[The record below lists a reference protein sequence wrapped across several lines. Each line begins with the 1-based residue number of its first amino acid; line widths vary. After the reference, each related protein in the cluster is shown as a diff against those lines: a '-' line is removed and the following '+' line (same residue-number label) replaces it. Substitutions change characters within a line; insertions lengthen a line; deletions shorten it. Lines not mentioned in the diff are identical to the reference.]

1 MAVTFTKEQQET
13 IDARNASILV
23 SAAAGSG
30 KTAVLVERIIQMV
43 KDPGHPV
50 DIDRLLVVTFTSAAA
65 AQMRERI
72 SQALS
77 DAVDEQPENAHL
89 TRQLTLIHHAQIT
102 TIDSFCLYLIRNHF
116 DEIGLDPDFR
126 VADEGEVRL
135 LKRDVL
141 DEMLEEYFAERVE
154 ASDDDSAAES
164 SGDDFATG
172 DGGRPSGAGKGRE
185 AEKGSETDG
194 AKAGSFQEIVE
205 YFSPQGSDRRL
216 EEQLLSLYEFA
227 MSYPWPEEWLKEHQ
241 KDYDVPEGGLDACLW
256 MEELKGYVKT
266 QLSEADQLLEQA
278 LSLCREPDGPYMY
291 LDTLLEDRER
301 VEELSRAAGFSE
313 LYESFSSL
321 SFGRISSKKDAAVS
335 QEKRERAKELRGTV
349 KELLAGLKEKYFYAS
364 AEAQEERMRA
374 CAPLV
379 KGLLELALDFC
390 RRFSEKKRERGIL
403 DFHDMEHLALSIL
416 ISREDG
422 RLSATRTARQ
432 LRESYE
438 EIMIDEYQDSNLVQ
452 EYLLLSISGEE
463 DGRYNRF
470 MVGDVKQSIYKFRL
484 ARPELFMEKFDRYRR
499 LETAG
504 ETESGG
510 TQGKAAQNGGI
521 RERRID
527 LKKNFRSRRQ
537 VTDSVNGVF
546 SCLMGKDLGGVAYDA
561 DAALYPGAVFP
572 DSVIPDAVCREGIY
586 EDGEKAEISEDG
598 KKAGASEPGQ
608 DPYRTEVLLCVPGED
623 GMEEK
628 EREAM
633 AVAGRIRELVGR
645 LPVVD
650 GETKKLRPARYSDM
664 VILLRS
670 PFGWDET
677 FKKVL
682 ESCGIPV
689 YISSRTGYFAA
700 AEVQTVLNFLRVLNN
715 PLQDIPLFGVL
726 KSPAAG
732 FSDREIALIRAKKE
746 KGRLYESLCA
756 CAQEGQEAEK
766 KTEEAELRV
775 KAQAFLALLERFRN
789 YAVYLPIHELI
800 REFLEQTGYLYTAS
814 ALPGGEQRRA
824 NLEMLLSKA
833 ESFEKTSYFGLF
845 HFIRYME
852 QVEKYD
858 IDYGEASLQDENAD
872 TVRIMSIHRS
882 KGLEFPVCFVSG
894 LGKRFNMQD
903 AAKPVIVDMDL
914 GIGLDYVDSALRV
927 KQGTLK
933 KNVMAGRLQRDSLG
947 EELRVLYVAMT
958 RAQEKLILT
967 GGLKAERA
975 EKLKEEIE
983 KAAVEKAAGQKA
995 AVRDRDGRTS
1005 GEGPDSE
1012 RLLPFFRRSGASSC
1026 LDWLLPAWKQ
1036 TGQKIELVDASRL
1049 LTGQMEKEQSRE
1061 KQLQGLKRFLETEP
1075 MGTEK
1080 KEPQRA
1086 EQEPGKKESEEKEPA
1101 EAGERGQS
1109 LESGEADAAETAARD
1124 AAARLSARLKS
1135 GYPHRNLERLYT
1147 KTTVSELKK
1156 AGMAEAAEEAYHLF
1170 EEEEVVPYLPRF
1182 VRSEDKMGGAARGSA
1197 YHKALELFPFGSWM
1211 ARKDAGRDS
1220 SEEGGMEAA
1229 GTGRGDTEKENVA
1242 RHGSPEAAENGAD
1255 RKELEALLDEMREQG
1270 RLLPEYRKAVSP
1282 WRLEAFLKSSLA
1294 ARMGRADAAGLLHKE
1309 QPFVLGIPASELGE
1323 AFPEDETVLI
1333 QGIIDIYFEEDG
1345 ELVVADYKTDAVT
1358 QAEELVNRYRVQ
1370 LDYYARALEQLTRK
1384 RVKEKIIY
1392 SFALQREIVL

>member
-1 MAVTFTKEQQET
+1 MPVTFTKEQQET

-43 KDPGHPV
+43 KDPVHPV

-141 DEMLEEYFAERVE
+141 DEMLEEYFARG
-154 ASDDDSAAES
+154 AES
-164 SGDDFATG
+164 SGEDSATG
-172 DGGRPSGAGKGRE
+172 DGSRPSEAEEGRE
-185 AEKGSETDG
+185 TGKGSETDG
-194 AKAGSFQEIVE
+194 SCAGSFQEIVE
-205 YFSPQGSDRRL
+205 YFSPQGNDKRL

-227 MSYPWPEEWLKEHQ
+227 MSYPWPEEWLQEHQ
-241 KDYDVPEGGLDACLW
+241 KDYDVPEGGLDACPW
-256 MEELKGYVKT
+256 VEELKSYVKM
-266 QLSEADQLLEQA
+266 QLSEAEQLLEQA

-291 LDTLLEDRER
+291 LDTLLEDQER
-301 VEELSRAAGFSE
+301 VAELSRAEGFSE
-313 LYESFSSL
+313 LYEGFSSL
-321 SFGRISSKKDAAVS
+321 SFGRISAKKDAAVS

-349 KELLAGLKEKYFYAS
+349 KDLLTGLKEKYFYAS

-374 CAPLV
+374 CAPFV
-379 KGLLELALDFC
+379 KELLELTLDFC

-403 DFHDMEHLALSIL
+403 DFHDMEHLALQIL
-416 ISREDG
+416 ICREDG
-422 RLSATRTARQ
+422 KLSATRTARQ
-432 LRESYE
+432 LRETYE

-499 LETAG
+499 LETA
-504 ETESGG
+504 EEPG
-510 TQGKAAQNGGI
+510 TAEKSAAQGKTAQVGSVC
-521 RERRID
+521 ERRID

-537 VTDSVNGVF
+537 VTDSVNEVF

-572 DSVIPDAVCREGIY
+572 DPC
-586 EDGEKAEISEDG
+586 
-598 KKAGASEPGQ
+598 GAAQ

-650 GETKKLRPARYSDM
+650 SETKQLRSARYSDM

-670 PFGWDET
+670 PSGWDET

-682 ESCGIPV
+682 ETCGIPV

-700 AEVQTVLNFLRVLNN
+700 TEVQTVLNFLRVLNN

-756 CAQEGQEAEK
+756 CAQEGQEAGK
-766 KTEEAELRV
+766 KTEEAELCA
-775 KAQAFLALLERFRN
+775 KAQAFLTLLERFRN

-903 AAKPVIVDMDL
+903 IAKPVIVDMDL
-914 GIGLDYVDSALRV
+914 GIGLDYVDSVLRMRR
-927 KQGTLK
+927 GTLK
-933 KNVMAGRLQRDSLG
+933 KNVMAGKLQRDSLG

-975 EKLKEEIE
+975 EKLKEEME
-983 KAAVEKAAGQKA
+983 KAAVREK
-995 AVRDRDGRTS
+995 DDGTLT
-1005 GEGPDSE
+1005 EGADTE
-1012 RLLPFFRRSGASSC
+1012 RLLPFFRRSGASSY
-1026 LDWLLPAWKQ
+1026 LDWLLPAWQQ
-1036 TGQKIELVDASRL
+1036 TGQRMELVDASRL
-1049 LTGQMEKEQSRE
+1049 LAGQMEKEQSRE
-1061 KQLQGLKRFLETEP
+1061 QQLQGLKQFLETEP
-1075 MGTEK
+1075 AG
-1080 KEPQRA
+1080 
-1086 EQEPGKKESEEKEPA
+1086 
-1101 EAGERGQS
+1101 AGEI
-1109 LESGEADAAETAARD
+1109 EETAAQD
-1124 AAARLSARLKS
+1124 AAARLSVRLKS

-1182 VRSEDKMGGAARGSA
+1182 VRSEDKLGGAARGSA

-1211 ARKDAGRDS
+1211 ARKDAGR
-1220 SEEGGMEAA
+1220 A
-1229 GTGRGDTEKENVA
+1229 GSGKENAGKDRV
-1242 RHGSPEAAENGAD
+1242 SESAENGAD
-1255 RKELEALLDEMREQG
+1255 RKALEALLDEMREQG
-1270 RLLPEYRKAVSP
+1270 RLLPEYREAVSP
-1282 WRLEAFLKSSLA
+1282 WRLEAFLKSALA

-1323 AFPEDETVLI
+1323 DFPGEETVLI
-1333 QGIIDIYFEEDG
+1333 QGIIDVYFEEDG

-1392 SFALQREIVL
+1392 SFALQKEILL

>member
-43 KDPGHPV
+43 KDPVHPV

-77 DAVDEQPENAHL
+77 DAVDEHPENAHL

-141 DEMLEEYFAERVE
+141 DEMLEEYFARG
-154 ASDDDSAAES
+154 AES
-164 SGDDFATG
+164 SGEDSAAG
-172 DGGRPSGAGKGRE
+172 DGSRPSEAEEGRE
-185 AEKGSETDG
+185 TGKGSETDG
-194 AKAGSFQEIVE
+194 SCAGSFQEIVE
-205 YFSPQGSDRRL
+205 YFSPQGNDKRL

-227 MSYPWPEEWLKEHQ
+227 MSYPWPEEWLQEHQ
-241 KDYDVPEGGLDACLW
+241 KDYDVPGGGLDACPW
-256 MEELKGYVKT
+256 VEELKSYVKT
-266 QLSEADQLLEQA
+266 QLSEAAQLLEQA

-291 LDTLLEDRER
+291 LDTLLEDQER
-301 VEELSRAAGFSE
+301 VEELSHAENFSE
-313 LYESFSSL
+313 LYEGFSSL
-321 SFGRISSKKDAAVS
+321 SFGRISSKKDVAVS

-349 KELLAGLKEKYFYAS
+349 KDLLTGLKEKYFYAS

-374 CAPLV
+374 CAPFV
-379 KGLLELALDFC
+379 KELLELTLDFC
-390 RRFSEKKRERGIL
+390 HRFSEKKRERGIL
-403 DFHDMEHLALSIL
+403 DFHDMEHLALQIL

-422 RLSATRTARQ
+422 KLSATRTARQ
-432 LRESYE
+432 LRETYE

-499 LETAG
+499 LETA
-504 ETESGG
+504 EEPG
-510 TQGKAAQNGGI
+510 TAENGAAQGKTAQSGSVC
-521 RERRID
+521 ERRID

-537 VTDSVNGVF
+537 VTDSVNEVF

-572 DSVIPDAVCREGIY
+572 DLEM
-586 EDGEKAEISEDG
+586 E
-598 KKAGASEPGQ
+598 

-650 GETKKLRPARYSDM
+650 SETKQLRPARYSDM

-670 PFGWDET
+670 PSGWDET

-682 ESCGIPV
+682 ETCGIPV

-700 AEVQTVLNFLRVLNN
+700 TEVQTVLNFLRVLNN

-756 CAQEGQEAEK
+756 CAQEGQEAGK
-766 KTEEAELRV
+766 KTEEAELCA
-775 KAQAFLALLERFRN
+775 KAQAFLTLLERFRN

-903 AAKPVIVDMDL
+903 IAKPVIVDMDL
-914 GIGLDYVDSALRV
+914 GIGLDYVDSVLRM
-927 KQGTLK
+927 KRGTLK
-933 KNVMAGRLQRDSLG
+933 KNVMAGKLQRDSLG

-975 EKLKEEIE
+975 EKLKEEME
-983 KAAVEKAAGQKA
+983 KAAVREK
-995 AVRDRDGRTS
+995 DDGTLT
-1005 GEGPDSE
+1005 EGADTE
-1012 RLLPFFRRSGASSC
+1012 RLLPFFRRSGASSY
-1026 LDWLLPAWKQ
+1026 LDWLLPAWQQ
-1036 TGQKIELVDASRL
+1036 TGQRMELVDASRL
-1049 LTGQMEKEQSRE
+1049 LAGQMEKEQSRE
-1061 KQLQGLKRFLETEP
+1061 QQLEGLKQFLETEP
-1075 MGTEK
+1075 AG
-1080 KEPQRA
+1080 
-1086 EQEPGKKESEEKEPA
+1086 
-1101 EAGERGQS
+1101 AGET
-1109 LESGEADAAETAARD
+1109 EETAAQDAVARD

-1182 VRSEDKMGGAARGSA
+1182 VRSEDKLGGAARGSA

-1211 ARKDAGRDS
+1211 ARKDAGRGGLA
-1220 SEEGGMEAA
+1220 EGGPERA
-1229 GTGRGDTEKENVA
+1229 GSGKENAGKDRV
-1242 RHGSPEAAENGAD
+1242 SESAENGAD
-1255 RKELEALLDEMREQG
+1255 RKALEALLDEMREQG
-1270 RLLPEYRKAVSP
+1270 RLLPEYREAVSP
-1282 WRLEAFLKSSLA
+1282 WRLEAFLKSALA

-1323 AFPEDETVLI
+1323 DFPGEETVLI
-1333 QGIIDIYFEEDG
+1333 QGIIDVYFEEDG

-1392 SFALQREIVL
+1392 SFALQKEILL

>member
-1 MAVTFTKEQQET
+1 MPVTFTKEQQET

-43 KDPGHPV
+43 KDPVHPV

-77 DAVDEQPENAHL
+77 DAVDEHPENAHL

-141 DEMLEEYFAERVE
+141 DEMLEEYFARG
-154 ASDDDSAAES
+154 AES
-164 SGDDFATG
+164 SGEDSATG
-172 DGGRPSGAGKGRE
+172 DGSRPSEAEEGRE
-185 AEKGSETDG
+185 TGKGSETDG
-194 AKAGSFQEIVE
+194 SCAGSFQEIVE
-205 YFSPQGSDRRL
+205 YFSPQGNDKRL

-227 MSYPWPEEWLKEHQ
+227 MSYPWPEEWLQEHQ
-241 KDYDVPEGGLDACLW
+241 KDYDVPEGGLDACPW
-256 MEELKGYVKT
+256 VEELKSYVKM
-266 QLSEADQLLEQA
+266 QLSEAEQLLEQA

-291 LDTLLEDRER
+291 LDTLLEDQER
-301 VEELSRAAGFSE
+301 VAELSRAEGFSE
-313 LYESFSSL
+313 LYEGFSSL
-321 SFGRISSKKDAAVS
+321 SFGRISAKKDAAVS

-349 KELLAGLKEKYFYAS
+349 KDLLTGLKEKYFYAS

-374 CAPLV
+374 CAPFV
-379 KGLLELALDFC
+379 KELLELTLDFC

-403 DFHDMEHLALSIL
+403 DFHDMEHLALQIL
-416 ISREDG
+416 ICREDG
-422 RLSATRTARQ
+422 KLSATRTARQ
-432 LRESYE
+432 LRETYE

-499 LETAG
+499 LETA
-504 ETESGG
+504 EEPG
-510 TQGKAAQNGGI
+510 TAEKSTAQGKTAQTGPVC
-521 RERRID
+521 ERRID

-537 VTDSVNGVF
+537 VTDSVNEVF

-572 DSVIPDAVCREGIY
+572 DPC
-586 EDGEKAEISEDG
+586 
-598 KKAGASEPGQ
+598 GAAQ

-650 GETKKLRPARYSDM
+650 SETKQLRSARYSDM

-670 PFGWDET
+670 PSGWDET

-682 ESCGIPV
+682 ETCGIPV

-700 AEVQTVLNFLRVLNN
+700 TEVQTVLNFLRVLNN

-756 CAQEGQEAEK
+756 CAQEGQEAGK
-766 KTEEAELRV
+766 KTEEAELCA
-775 KAQAFLALLERFRN
+775 KAQAFLTLLERFRN

-903 AAKPVIVDMDL
+903 IAKPVIVDMDL
-914 GIGLDYVDSALRV
+914 GIGLDYVDSVLRMRR
-927 KQGTLK
+927 GTLK
-933 KNVMAGRLQRDSLG
+933 KNVMAGKLQRDSLG

-975 EKLKEEIE
+975 EKLKEEME
-983 KAAVEKAAGQKA
+983 KAAVREK
-995 AVRDRDGRTS
+995 DDGTLT
-1005 GEGPDSE
+1005 EGADTE
-1012 RLLPFFRRSGASSC
+1012 RLLPFFRRSGASSY
-1026 LDWLLPAWKQ
+1026 LDWLLPAWQQ
-1036 TGQKIELVDASRL
+1036 TGQRMELVDASRL
-1049 LTGQMEKEQSRE
+1049 LAGQMEKEQSRE
-1061 KQLQGLKRFLETEP
+1061 QQLQGLKQFLETEP
-1075 MGTEK
+1075 AG
-1080 KEPQRA
+1080 
-1086 EQEPGKKESEEKEPA
+1086 
-1101 EAGERGQS
+1101 AGEI
-1109 LESGEADAAETAARD
+1109 EETAAQD
-1124 AAARLSARLKS
+1124 AAARLSVRLKS

-1182 VRSEDKMGGAARGSA
+1182 VRSEDKLGGAARGSA

-1211 ARKDAGRDS
+1211 ARKDAGR
-1220 SEEGGMEAA
+1220 A
-1229 GTGRGDTEKENVA
+1229 GSGKENAGKDRV
-1242 RHGSPEAAENGAD
+1242 SESAENGAD
-1255 RKELEALLDEMREQG
+1255 RKALEALLDEMREQG
-1270 RLLPEYRKAVSP
+1270 RLLPEYREAVSP
-1282 WRLEAFLKSSLA
+1282 WRLEAFLKSALA

-1323 AFPEDETVLI
+1323 DFPGEETVLI
-1333 QGIIDIYFEEDG
+1333 QGIIDVYFEEDG

-1392 SFALQREIVL
+1392 SFALQKEILL

>member
-1 MAVTFTKEQQET
+1 MNE
-13 IDARNASILV
+13 
-23 SAAAGSG
+23 
-30 KTAVLVERIIQMV
+30 
-43 KDPGHPV
+43 
-50 DIDRLLVVTFTSAAA
+50 
-65 AQMRERI
+65 
-72 SQALS
+72 
-77 DAVDEQPENAHL
+77 
-89 TRQLTLIHHAQIT
+89 
-102 TIDSFCLYLIRNHF
+102 
-116 DEIGLDPDFR
+116 
-126 VADEGEVRL
+126 
-135 LKRDVL
+135 
-141 DEMLEEYFAERVE
+141 
-154 ASDDDSAAES
+154 
-164 SGDDFATG
+164 
-172 DGGRPSGAGKGRE
+172 
-185 AEKGSETDG
+185 
-194 AKAGSFQEIVE
+194 
-205 YFSPQGSDRRL
+205 
-216 EEQLLSLYEFA
+216 
-227 MSYPWPEEWLKEHQ
+227 
-241 KDYDVPEGGLDACLW
+241 
-256 MEELKGYVKT
+256 
-266 QLSEADQLLEQA
+266 
-278 LSLCREPDGPYMY
+278 
-291 LDTLLEDRER
+291 
-301 VEELSRAAGFSE
+301 
-313 LYESFSSL
+313 
-321 SFGRISSKKDAAVS
+321 
-335 QEKRERAKELRGTV
+335 
-349 KELLAGLKEKYFYAS
+349 
-364 AEAQEERMRA
+364 
-374 CAPLV
+374 
-379 KGLLELALDFC
+379 
-390 RRFSEKKRERGIL
+390 
-403 DFHDMEHLALSIL
+403 
-416 ISREDG
+416 
-422 RLSATRTARQ
+422 
-432 LRESYE
+432 
-438 EIMIDEYQDSNLVQ
+438 
-452 EYLLLSISGEE
+452 
-463 DGRYNRF
+463 
-470 MVGDVKQSIYKFRL
+470 
-484 ARPELFMEKFDRYRR
+484 
-499 LETAG
+499 
-504 ETESGG
+504 
-510 TQGKAAQNGGI
+510 
-521 RERRID
+521 
-527 LKKNFRSRRQ
+527 
-537 VTDSVNGVF
+537 VF

-572 DSVIPDAVCREGIY
+572 DPC
-586 EDGEKAEISEDG
+586 
-598 KKAGASEPGQ
+598 GAAQ

-650 GETKKLRPARYSDM
+650 SETKQLRPARYSDM

-670 PFGWDET
+670 PSGWDET

-682 ESCGIPV
+682 ETCGIPV

-700 AEVQTVLNFLRVLNN
+700 TEVQTVLNFLRVLNN

-756 CAQEGQEAEK
+756 CVQEGQETGK
-766 KTEEAELRV
+766 KTEEAELRA

-903 AAKPVIVDMDL
+903 IAKPVIVDMDL
-914 GIGLDYVDSALRV
+914 GIGLDYVDSVLRM
-927 KQGTLK
+927 KRGTLK
-933 KNVMAGRLQRDSLG
+933 KNVMAGKLQRDSLG

-975 EKLKEEIE
+975 EKLKEEME
-983 KAAVEKAAGQKA
+983 KAAVREK
-995 AVRDRDGRTS
+995 DDGTLT
-1005 GEGPDSE
+1005 EGADTE
-1012 RLLPFFRRSGASSC
+1012 RLLPFFRRSGASSY
-1026 LDWLLPAWKQ
+1026 LDWLLPAWQQ
-1036 TGQKIELVDASRL
+1036 TGQRMELVDASRL
-1049 LTGQMEKEQSRE
+1049 LAGQMEKEQSRE
-1061 KQLQGLKRFLETEP
+1061 QQLEGLKQFLETEP
-1075 MGTEK
+1075 AG
-1080 KEPQRA
+1080 
-1086 EQEPGKKESEEKEPA
+1086 
-1101 EAGERGQS
+1101 AGETEETAAQ
-1109 LESGEADAAETAARD
+1109 DAAARD

-1182 VRSEDKMGGAARGSA
+1182 VRSEDKLGGAARGSA

-1211 ARKDAGRDS
+1211 ARKDAGRGGLA
-1220 SEEGGMEAA
+1220 EGGPERA
-1229 GTGRGDTEKENVA
+1229 GSGKENAGKDRV
-1242 RHGSPEAAENGAD
+1242 SESAENGAD
-1255 RKELEALLDEMREQG
+1255 RKALEALLDEMREQG
-1270 RLLPEYRKAVSP
+1270 RLLPEYREAVSP
-1282 WRLEAFLKSSLA
+1282 WRLEAFLKSALA

-1323 AFPEDETVLI
+1323 DFPGEETVLI
-1333 QGIIDIYFEEDG
+1333 QGIIDVYFEEDG

-1392 SFALQREIVL
+1392 SFALQKEILL

>member
-43 KDPGHPV
+43 KDPVHPV

-77 DAVDEQPENAHL
+77 DAVDEHPKNAHL

-141 DEMLEEYFAERVE
+141 DEMLEEYFARG
-154 ASDDDSAAES
+154 AES
-164 SGDDFATG
+164 SGEDSAAG
-172 DGGRPSGAGKGRE
+172 DGSRPSEAEEGRE
-185 AEKGSETDG
+185 TGKGSETDG
-194 AKAGSFQEIVE
+194 SCAGSFQEIVE
-205 YFSPQGSDRRL
+205 YFSPQGNDKRL

-227 MSYPWPEEWLKEHQ
+227 MSYPWPEEWLQEHQ
-241 KDYDVPEGGLDACLW
+241 KDYDVPGGGLDACPW
-256 MEELKGYVKT
+256 VEELKSYVKT
-266 QLSEADQLLEQA
+266 QLSEAAQLLEQA

-291 LDTLLEDRER
+291 LDTLLEDQER
-301 VEELSRAAGFSE
+301 VEELSHAENFSE
-313 LYESFSSL
+313 LYEGFSSL
-321 SFGRISSKKDAAVS
+321 SFGRISSKKDVAVS

-349 KELLAGLKEKYFYAS
+349 KDLFTGLKEKYFYAS

-374 CAPLV
+374 CAPFV
-379 KGLLELALDFC
+379 KELLELTLDFC
-390 RRFSEKKRERGIL
+390 HRFSEKKRERGIL
-403 DFHDMEHLALSIL
+403 DFHDMEHLALQIL

-422 RLSATRTARQ
+422 KLSATRTARQ
-432 LRESYE
+432 LRETYE

-499 LETAG
+499 LETA
-504 ETESGG
+504 EEPG
-510 TQGKAAQNGGI
+510 TAENGAAQGKTAQSGSVC
-521 RERRID
+521 ERRID

-537 VTDSVNGVF
+537 VTDSVNEVF

-572 DSVIPDAVCREGIY
+572 DPEM
-586 EDGEKAEISEDG
+586 E
-598 KKAGASEPGQ
+598 

-650 GETKKLRPARYSDM
+650 SETKQLRPARYSDM

-670 PFGWDET
+670 PSGWDET

-682 ESCGIPV
+682 ETCGIPV

-700 AEVQTVLNFLRVLNN
+700 TEVQTVLNFLRVLNN

-756 CAQEGQEAEK
+756 CAQEGQEAGK
-766 KTEEAELRV
+766 KTEEAELCA
-775 KAQAFLALLERFRN
+775 KAQAFLTLLERFRN

-903 AAKPVIVDMDL
+903 IAKPVIVDMDL
-914 GIGLDYVDSALRV
+914 GIGLDYVDSVLRM
-927 KQGTLK
+927 KRGTLK
-933 KNVMAGRLQRDSLG
+933 KNVMAGKLQRDSLG

-975 EKLKEEIE
+975 EKLKEEME
-983 KAAVEKAAGQKA
+983 KAAVREK
-995 AVRDRDGRTS
+995 DDGTLT
-1005 GEGPDSE
+1005 EGADTE
-1012 RLLPFFRRSGASSC
+1012 RLLPFFRRSGASSY
-1026 LDWLLPAWKQ
+1026 LDWLLPAWQQ
-1036 TGQKIELVDASRL
+1036 TGQRMELVDASRL
-1049 LTGQMEKEQSRE
+1049 LAGQMEKEQSRE
-1061 KQLQGLKRFLETEP
+1061 QQLEGLKQFLETEP
-1075 MGTEK
+1075 AG
-1080 KEPQRA
+1080 
-1086 EQEPGKKESEEKEPA
+1086 
-1101 EAGERGQS
+1101 AGET
-1109 LESGEADAAETAARD
+1109 EETAAQDAVARD

-1182 VRSEDKMGGAARGSA
+1182 VRSEDKLGGAARGSA

-1211 ARKDAGRDS
+1211 ARKDAGRGGLA
-1220 SEEGGMEAA
+1220 EGGPERA
-1229 GTGRGDTEKENVA
+1229 GSGKENAGKDRV
-1242 RHGSPEAAENGAD
+1242 SESAENGAD
-1255 RKELEALLDEMREQG
+1255 RKALEALLDEMREQG
-1270 RLLPEYRKAVSP
+1270 RLLPEYREAVSP
-1282 WRLEAFLKSSLA
+1282 WRLEAFLKSALA

-1323 AFPEDETVLI
+1323 DFPGEETVLI
-1333 QGIIDIYFEEDG
+1333 QGIIDVYFEEDG

-1392 SFALQREIVL
+1392 SFALQKEILL

>member
-43 KDPGHPV
+43 KDPVHPV

-77 DAVDEQPENAHL
+77 DAVDEHPENAHL

-141 DEMLEEYFAERVE
+141 DEMLEEYFARG
-154 ASDDDSAAES
+154 AES
-164 SGDDFATG
+164 SGEDSATG
-172 DGGRPSGAGKGRE
+172 DGSRPSEAEDGRE
-185 AEKGSETDG
+185 TGKGSETD
-194 AKAGSFQEIVE
+194 GSFQEIVE
-205 YFSPQGSDRRL
+205 YFSPQGNDKRL

-227 MSYPWPEEWLKEHQ
+227 MSYPWPEEWLQEHQ
-241 KDYDVPEGGLDACLW
+241 KDYDVREGGLDACPW
-256 MEELKGYVKT
+256 VEELKSYVKM
-266 QLSEADQLLEQA
+266 QLSEAAQLLEQA

-291 LDTLLEDRER
+291 LDTLLENQER
-301 VEELSRAAGFSE
+301 VEKLSRAEDFSA
-313 LYESFSSL
+313 LYEGFSSL

-335 QEKRERAKELRGTV
+335 QVKREQAKELRGTV
-349 KELLAGLKEKYFYAS
+349 KDLLTGLKEKYFYAS

-374 CAPLV
+374 CAPFV
-379 KGLLELALDFC
+379 KELLELALDFC

-403 DFHDMEHLALSIL
+403 DFHDMEHLALQIL

-422 RLSATRTARQ
+422 KLSATRTARQ
-432 LRESYE
+432 LRETYE

-484 ARPELFMEKFDRYRR
+484 ARPELFMEKFDRYWR
-499 LETAG
+499 LETAEPG
-504 ETESGG
+504 EAESGE
-510 TQGKAAQNGGI
+510 AAGNGEI

-537 VTDSVNGVF
+537 VTDSVNEVF

-572 DSVIPDAVCREGIY
+572 DPCSAV
-586 EDGEKAEISEDG
+586 
-598 KKAGASEPGQ
+598 Q

-650 GETKKLRPARYSDM
+650 SETKQLRPARYSDM

-670 PFGWDET
+670 PSGWDET

-682 ESCGIPV
+682 ETCGIPV

-700 AEVQTVLNFLRVLNN
+700 TEVQTVLNFLRVLNN

-756 CAQEGQEAEK
+756 CAQEGQEAGK
-766 KTEEAELRV
+766 KTEEAELCA
-775 KAQAFLALLERFRN
+775 KAQAFLTLLERFRN

-903 AAKPVIVDMDL
+903 IAKPVIVDMDL
-914 GIGLDYVDSALRV
+914 GIGLDYVDSVLRM
-927 KQGTLK
+927 KRGTLK
-933 KNVMAGRLQRDSLG
+933 KNVMAGKLQRDSLG

-975 EKLKEEIE
+975 EKLKEEME
-983 KAAVEKAAGQKA
+983 KAAVREK
-995 AVRDRDGRTS
+995 DDGTLA
-1005 GEGPDSE
+1005 EGADTE
-1012 RLLPFFRRSGASSC
+1012 RLLPFFRRSGSSSY
-1026 LDWLLPAWKQ
+1026 LDWLLPAWQQ
-1036 TGQKIELVDASRL
+1036 TGQRMELVDASRL
-1049 LTGQMEKEQSRE
+1049 LAGQMEKEQSRE
-1061 KQLQGLKRFLETEP
+1061 QQLQGLKQFLETEP
-1075 MGTEK
+1075 AG
-1080 KEPQRA
+1080 
-1086 EQEPGKKESEEKEPA
+1086 
-1101 EAGERGQS
+1101 AGETEETAAQ
-1109 LESGEADAAETAARD
+1109 DAAARD

-1182 VRSEDKMGGAARGSA
+1182 VRSEDKLGGAARGSA

-1211 ARKDAGRDS
+1211 ARKDAGR
-1220 SEEGGMEAA
+1220 A
-1229 GTGRGDTEKENVA
+1229 GSGKENAGKDRV
-1242 RHGSPEAAENGAD
+1242 SESAENGAD
-1255 RKELEALLDEMREQG
+1255 RKALEALLDEMREQG
-1270 RLLPEYRKAVSP
+1270 RLLPEYREAVSP
-1282 WRLEAFLKSSLA
+1282 WRLEAFLKSALA

-1323 AFPEDETVLI
+1323 DFPGEETVLI
-1333 QGIIDIYFEEDG
+1333 QGIIDVYFEEDG

-1392 SFALQREIVL
+1392 SFALQKEILL

>member
-1 MAVTFTKEQQET
+1 MPVTFTKEQQET

-43 KDPGHPV
+43 KDPVHPV

-77 DAVDEQPENAHL
+77 DAVDEHPENAHL

-141 DEMLEEYFAERVE
+141 DEMLEEYFARG
-154 ASDDDSAAES
+154 AES
-164 SGDDFATG
+164 SGEDSATG
-172 DGGRPSGAGKGRE
+172 DGSRPSEAEEGRE
-185 AEKGSETDG
+185 TGKGSETDG
-194 AKAGSFQEIVE
+194 SCAGSFQEIVE
-205 YFSPQGSDRRL
+205 YFSPQGNDKRL

-227 MSYPWPEEWLKEHQ
+227 MSYPWPEEWLQEHQ
-241 KDYDVPEGGLDACLW
+241 KDYDVPEGGLDACPW
-256 MEELKGYVKT
+256 VEELKSYVKM
-266 QLSEADQLLEQA
+266 QLSEAEQLLEQA

-291 LDTLLEDRER
+291 LDTLLEDQER
-301 VEELSRAAGFSE
+301 VAELSRAEGFSE
-313 LYESFSSL
+313 LYEGFSSL
-321 SFGRISSKKDAAVS
+321 SFGRISAKKDAAVS

-349 KELLAGLKEKYFYAS
+349 KDLLTGLKEKYFYAS

-374 CAPLV
+374 CAPFV
-379 KGLLELALDFC
+379 KELLELTLDFC

-403 DFHDMEHLALSIL
+403 DFHDMEHLALQIL
-416 ISREDG
+416 ICREDG
-422 RLSATRTARQ
+422 KLSATRTARQ
-432 LRESYE
+432 LRETYE

-499 LETAG
+499 LETA
-504 ETESGG
+504 EEPG
-510 TQGKAAQNGGI
+510 TAEKSAAQGKTAQVGSVC
-521 RERRID
+521 ERRID

-537 VTDSVNGVF
+537 VTDSVNEVF

-572 DSVIPDAVCREGIY
+572 DPC
-586 EDGEKAEISEDG
+586 
-598 KKAGASEPGQ
+598 GAAQ

-650 GETKKLRPARYSDM
+650 SETKQLRSARYSDM

-670 PFGWDET
+670 PSGWDET

-682 ESCGIPV
+682 ETCGIPV

-700 AEVQTVLNFLRVLNN
+700 TEVQTVLNFLRVLNN

-756 CAQEGQEAEK
+756 CAQEGQEAGK
-766 KTEEAELRV
+766 KTEEAELCA
-775 KAQAFLALLERFRN
+775 KAQAFLTLLERFRN

-903 AAKPVIVDMDL
+903 IAKPVIVDMDL
-914 GIGLDYVDSALRV
+914 GIGLDYVDSVLRMRR
-927 KQGTLK
+927 GTLK
-933 KNVMAGRLQRDSLG
+933 KNVMAGKLQRDSLG

-975 EKLKEEIE
+975 EKLKEEME
-983 KAAVEKAAGQKA
+983 KAAVREK
-995 AVRDRDGRTS
+995 DDGTLT
-1005 GEGPDSE
+1005 EGADTE
-1012 RLLPFFRRSGASSC
+1012 RLLPFFRRSGASSY
-1026 LDWLLPAWKQ
+1026 LDWLLPAWQQ
-1036 TGQKIELVDASRL
+1036 TGQRMELVDASRL
-1049 LTGQMEKEQSRE
+1049 LAGQMEKEQSRE
-1061 KQLQGLKRFLETEP
+1061 QQLQGLKQFLETEP
-1075 MGTEK
+1075 AG
-1080 KEPQRA
+1080 
-1086 EQEPGKKESEEKEPA
+1086 
-1101 EAGERGQS
+1101 AGEI
-1109 LESGEADAAETAARD
+1109 EETAAQD
-1124 AAARLSARLKS
+1124 AAARLSVRLKS

-1182 VRSEDKMGGAARGSA
+1182 VRSEDKLGGAARGSA

-1211 ARKDAGRDS
+1211 ARKDAGR
-1220 SEEGGMEAA
+1220 A
-1229 GTGRGDTEKENVA
+1229 GSGKENAGKDRV
-1242 RHGSPEAAENGAD
+1242 SESAENGAD
-1255 RKELEALLDEMREQG
+1255 RKALEALLDEMREQG
-1270 RLLPEYRKAVSP
+1270 RLLPEYREAVSP
-1282 WRLEAFLKSSLA
+1282 WRLEAFLKSALA

-1323 AFPEDETVLI
+1323 DFPGEETVLI
-1333 QGIIDIYFEEDG
+1333 QGIIDVYFEEDG

-1392 SFALQREIVL
+1392 SFALQKEILL

>member
-1 MAVTFTKEQQET
+1 MPVTFTKEQQET

-43 KDPGHPV
+43 KDPVHPV

-77 DAVDEQPENAHL
+77 DAVDEHPENAHL

-141 DEMLEEYFAERVE
+141 DEMLEEYFARG
-154 ASDDDSAAES
+154 AES
-164 SGDDFATG
+164 SGEDSATG
-172 DGGRPSGAGKGRE
+172 DGSRPSEAEEGRE
-185 AEKGSETDG
+185 TGKGSETDG
-194 AKAGSFQEIVE
+194 SCAGSFQEIVE
-205 YFSPQGSDRRL
+205 YFSPQGNDKRL

-227 MSYPWPEEWLKEHQ
+227 MSYPWPEEWLQEHQ
-241 KDYDVPEGGLDACLW
+241 KDYDVPEGGLDACPW
-256 MEELKGYVKT
+256 VEELKSYVKM
-266 QLSEADQLLEQA
+266 QLSEAEQLLEQA

-291 LDTLLEDRER
+291 LDTLLEDQER
-301 VEELSRAAGFSE
+301 VAELSRAEGFSE
-313 LYESFSSL
+313 LYEGFSSL
-321 SFGRISSKKDAAVS
+321 SFGRISAKKDAAVS

-349 KELLAGLKEKYFYAS
+349 KDLLTGLKEKYFYAS

-374 CAPLV
+374 CAPFV
-379 KGLLELALDFC
+379 KELLELTLDFC
-390 RRFSEKKRERGIL
+390 HRFSEKKRERGIL
-403 DFHDMEHLALSIL
+403 DFHDMEHLALQIL
-416 ISREDG
+416 ICREDG
-422 RLSATRTARQ
+422 KLSATRTARQ
-432 LRESYE
+432 LRETYE

-499 LETAG
+499 LETA
-504 ETESGG
+504 EKPG
-510 TQGKAAQNGGI
+510 TAEKSAAQGKTAQVGSVC
-521 RERRID
+521 ERRID

-537 VTDSVNGVF
+537 VTDSVNEVF

-572 DSVIPDAVCREGIY
+572 DPCSAV
-586 EDGEKAEISEDG
+586 
-598 KKAGASEPGQ
+598 Q

-633 AVAGRIRELVGR
+633 AVAGRIRELEGR

-650 GETKKLRPARYSDM
+650 SETKQLRPARYSDM

-670 PFGWDET
+670 PSGWDET

-682 ESCGIPV
+682 ETCGIPV

-700 AEVQTVLNFLRVLNN
+700 TEVQTVLNFLRVLNN

-756 CAQEGQEAEK
+756 CVQEGQETGK
-766 KTEEAELRV
+766 KTEEAELRA

-858 IDYGEASLQDENAD
+858 VDYGEASLQDENAD

-903 AAKPVIVDMDL
+903 IAKPVIVDMDL
-914 GIGLDYVDSALRV
+914 GIGLDYVDSVLRM
-927 KQGTLK
+927 KRGTLK
-933 KNVMAGRLQRDSLG
+933 KNVMAGKLQRDSLG

-975 EKLKEEIE
+975 EKLKEEME
-983 KAAVEKAAGQKA
+983 KAAVREK
-995 AVRDRDGRTS
+995 DDGTLA
-1005 GEGPDSE
+1005 EGADTE
-1012 RLLPFFRRSGASSC
+1012 RLLPFFRRSGSSSY
-1026 LDWLLPAWKQ
+1026 LDWLLPAWQQ
-1036 TGQKIELVDASRL
+1036 TGQRMELVDASRL
-1049 LTGQMEKEQSRE
+1049 LAGQMEKEQSRE
-1061 KQLQGLKRFLETEP
+1061 QQLEGLKQFLETEP
-1075 MGTEK
+1075 AG
-1080 KEPQRA
+1080 
-1086 EQEPGKKESEEKEPA
+1086 
-1101 EAGERGQS
+1101 AGEIEETAAQ
-1109 LESGEADAAETAARD
+1109 DAAARD

-1182 VRSEDKMGGAARGSA
+1182 VRSEDKLGGAARGSA

-1211 ARKDAGRDS
+1211 ARKDAGR
-1220 SEEGGMEAA
+1220 A
-1229 GTGRGDTEKENVA
+1229 GSGKENAGKDRV
-1242 RHGSPEAAENGAD
+1242 SESAENGAD
-1255 RKELEALLDEMREQG
+1255 RKALEALLDEMREQG
-1270 RLLPEYRKAVSP
+1270 RLLPEYREAVSP
-1282 WRLEAFLKSSLA
+1282 WRLEAFLKSALA

-1323 AFPEDETVLI
+1323 DFPGEETVLI
-1333 QGIIDIYFEEDG
+1333 QGIIDVYFEEDG

-1392 SFALQREIVL
+1392 SFALQKEILL

>member
-43 KDPGHPV
+43 KDPVHPV

-77 DAVDEQPENAHL
+77 DAVDEHPENAHL

-141 DEMLEEYFAERVE
+141 DEMLEEYFARG
-154 ASDDDSAAES
+154 AES
-164 SGDDFATG
+164 SGEDSAAG
-172 DGGRPSGAGKGRE
+172 DGSRPSEAEEGRE
-185 AEKGSETDG
+185 TGKGSETDG
-194 AKAGSFQEIVE
+194 SCAGSFQEIVE
-205 YFSPQGSDRRL
+205 YFSPQGNDKRL

-227 MSYPWPEEWLKEHQ
+227 MSYPWPEEWLQEHQ
-241 KDYDVPEGGLDACLW
+241 KDYDVPGGGLDACPW
-256 MEELKGYVKT
+256 VEELKSYVKT
-266 QLSEADQLLEQA
+266 QLSEAAQLLEQA

-291 LDTLLEDRER
+291 LDTLLEDQER
-301 VEELSRAAGFSE
+301 VEELSHAENFSE
-313 LYESFSSL
+313 LYEGFSSL
-321 SFGRISSKKDAAVS
+321 SFGRISSKKDVAVS

-349 KELLAGLKEKYFYAS
+349 KDLFTGLKEKYFYAS

-374 CAPLV
+374 CAPFV
-379 KGLLELALDFC
+379 KELLELTLDFC
-390 RRFSEKKRERGIL
+390 HRFSEKKRERGIL
-403 DFHDMEHLALSIL
+403 DFHDMEHLALQIL

-422 RLSATRTARQ
+422 KLSATRTARQ
-432 LRESYE
+432 LRETYE

-499 LETAG
+499 LETA
-504 ETESGG
+504 EKPG
-510 TQGKAAQNGGI
+510 TAEKSAAQGKTAQVGSVC
-521 RERRID
+521 ERRID

-537 VTDSVNGVF
+537 VTDSVNEVF

-572 DSVIPDAVCREGIY
+572 DPC
-586 EDGEKAEISEDG
+586 
-598 KKAGASEPGQ
+598 GAAQ

-650 GETKKLRPARYSDM
+650 SETKQLRSARYSDM

-670 PFGWDET
+670 PSGWDET

-682 ESCGIPV
+682 ETCGIPV

-700 AEVQTVLNFLRVLNN
+700 TEVQTVLNFLRVLNN

-756 CAQEGQEAEK
+756 CAQEGQEAGK
-766 KTEEAELRV
+766 KTEEAELCA
-775 KAQAFLALLERFRN
+775 KAQAFLTLLERFRN

-903 AAKPVIVDMDL
+903 IAKPVIVDMDL
-914 GIGLDYVDSALRV
+914 GIGLDYVDSVLRMRR
-927 KQGTLK
+927 GTLK
-933 KNVMAGRLQRDSLG
+933 KNVMAGKLQRDSLG

-975 EKLKEEIE
+975 EKLKEEME
-983 KAAVEKAAGQKA
+983 KAAVREK
-995 AVRDRDGRTS
+995 DDGTLT
-1005 GEGPDSE
+1005 EGADTE
-1012 RLLPFFRRSGASSC
+1012 RLLPFFRRSGASSY
-1026 LDWLLPAWKQ
+1026 LDWLLPAWQQ
-1036 TGQKIELVDASRL
+1036 TGQRMELVDASRL
-1049 LTGQMEKEQSRE
+1049 LAGQMEKEQSRE
-1061 KQLQGLKRFLETEP
+1061 QQLEGLKQFLETEP
-1075 MGTEK
+1075 AG
-1080 KEPQRA
+1080 
-1086 EQEPGKKESEEKEPA
+1086 
-1101 EAGERGQS
+1101 AGEI
-1109 LESGEADAAETAARD
+1109 EETAAQD

-1182 VRSEDKMGGAARGSA
+1182 VRSEDKLGGAARGSA

-1211 ARKDAGRDS
+1211 ARKDAGRGGLA
-1220 SEEGGMEAA
+1220 EGGPERA
-1229 GTGRGDTEKENVA
+1229 GSGKENAGKDRV
-1242 RHGSPEAAENGAD
+1242 SESAENGAD
-1255 RKELEALLDEMREQG
+1255 RKALEALLDEMREQG
-1270 RLLPEYRKAVSP
+1270 RLLPEYREAVSP
-1282 WRLEAFLKSSLA
+1282 WRLEAFLKSALA

-1323 AFPEDETVLI
+1323 DFPGEETVLI
-1333 QGIIDIYFEEDG
+1333 QGIIDVYFEEDG

-1392 SFALQREIVL
+1392 SFALQKEILL

>member
-1 MAVTFTKEQQET
+1 MPVTFTKEQQET

-43 KDPGHPV
+43 KDPVHPV

-77 DAVDEQPENAHL
+77 DAVDEHPENAHL

-141 DEMLEEYFAERVE
+141 DEMLEEYFARG
-154 ASDDDSAAES
+154 AES
-164 SGDDFATG
+164 SGEDSATG
-172 DGGRPSGAGKGRE
+172 DGSRPSEAEEGRE
-185 AEKGSETDG
+185 TGKGSETDG
-194 AKAGSFQEIVE
+194 SCAGSFQEIVE
-205 YFSPQGSDRRL
+205 YFSPQGNDKRL

-227 MSYPWPEEWLKEHQ
+227 MSYPWPEEWLQEHQ
-241 KDYDVPEGGLDACLW
+241 KDYDVPEGGLDACPW
-256 MEELKGYVKT
+256 VEELKSYVKM
-266 QLSEADQLLEQA
+266 QLSEAAQLLEQA

-291 LDTLLEDRER
+291 LDTLLEDQER
-301 VEELSRAAGFSE
+301 VAELSRAEGFSE
-313 LYESFSSL
+313 LYEGFSSL
-321 SFGRISSKKDAAVS
+321 SFGRISAKKDAAVS

-349 KELLAGLKEKYFYAS
+349 KDLLTGLKEKYFYAS

-374 CAPLV
+374 CAPFV
-379 KGLLELALDFC
+379 KELLELTLDFC

-403 DFHDMEHLALSIL
+403 DFHDMEHLALQIL
-416 ISREDG
+416 ICREDG
-422 RLSATRTARQ
+422 KLSATRTARQ
-432 LRESYE
+432 LRETYE

-499 LETAG
+499 LETA
-504 ETESGG
+504 EEPG
-510 TQGKAAQNGGI
+510 TAEKSAAQGKTAQVGSVC
-521 RERRID
+521 ERRID

-537 VTDSVNGVF
+537 VTDSVNEVF

-572 DSVIPDAVCREGIY
+572 DPCSAV
-586 EDGEKAEISEDG
+586 
-598 KKAGASEPGQ
+598 Q

-650 GETKKLRPARYSDM
+650 SETKQLRPARYSDM

-670 PFGWDET
+670 PSGWDET

-682 ESCGIPV
+682 ETCGIPV

-700 AEVQTVLNFLRVLNN
+700 TEVQTVLNFLRVLNN

-756 CAQEGQEAEK
+756 CVQEGQETGK
-766 KTEEAELRV
+766 KTEEAELRA

-903 AAKPVIVDMDL
+903 IAKPVIVDMDL
-914 GIGLDYVDSALRV
+914 GIGLDYVDSVLRMRR
-927 KQGTLK
+927 GTLK
-933 KNVMAGRLQRDSLG
+933 KNVMAGKLQRDSLG

-975 EKLKEEIE
+975 EKLKEEME
-983 KAAVEKAAGQKA
+983 KAAVREK
-995 AVRDRDGRTS
+995 DDGTLT
-1005 GEGPDSE
+1005 EGADTE
-1012 RLLPFFRRSGASSC
+1012 RLLPFFRRSGASSY
-1026 LDWLLPAWKQ
+1026 LDWLLPAWQQ
-1036 TGQKIELVDASRL
+1036 TGQRMELVDASRL
-1049 LTGQMEKEQSRE
+1049 LAGQMEKEQSRE
-1061 KQLQGLKRFLETEP
+1061 QQLQGLKQFLETEP
-1075 MGTEK
+1075 AG
-1080 KEPQRA
+1080 
-1086 EQEPGKKESEEKEPA
+1086 
-1101 EAGERGQS
+1101 AGEI
-1109 LESGEADAAETAARD
+1109 EETAAQD
-1124 AAARLSARLKS
+1124 AAARLSVRLKS

-1182 VRSEDKMGGAARGSA
+1182 VRSEDKLGGAARGSA

-1211 ARKDAGRDS
+1211 ARKDAGR
-1220 SEEGGMEAA
+1220 A
-1229 GTGRGDTEKENVA
+1229 GSGKENAGKDRV
-1242 RHGSPEAAENGAD
+1242 SESAENGAD
-1255 RKELEALLDEMREQG
+1255 RKALEALLDEMREQG
-1270 RLLPEYRKAVSP
+1270 RLLPEYREAVSP
-1282 WRLEAFLKSSLA
+1282 WRLEAFLKSALA

-1323 AFPEDETVLI
+1323 DFPGEETVLI
-1333 QGIIDIYFEEDG
+1333 QGIIDVYFEEDG

-1392 SFALQREIVL
+1392 SFALQREIAL

>member
-1 MAVTFTKEQQET
+1 MPVTFTKEQQET

-43 KDPGHPV
+43 KDPVHPV

-77 DAVDEQPENAHL
+77 DAVDEHPENAHL

-141 DEMLEEYFAERVE
+141 DEMLEEYFARG
-154 ASDDDSAAES
+154 AES
-164 SGDDFATG
+164 SGEDSATG
-172 DGGRPSGAGKGRE
+172 DGSRPSEAEEGRE
-185 AEKGSETDG
+185 TGKGSETDG
-194 AKAGSFQEIVE
+194 SCAGSFQEIVE
-205 YFSPQGSDRRL
+205 YFSPQGNDKRL

-227 MSYPWPEEWLKEHQ
+227 MSYPWPEEWLQEHQ
-241 KDYDVPEGGLDACLW
+241 KDYDVPEGGLDACPW
-256 MEELKGYVKT
+256 VEELKSYVKM
-266 QLSEADQLLEQA
+266 QLSEAEQLLEQA

-291 LDTLLEDRER
+291 LDTLLEDQER
-301 VEELSRAAGFSE
+301 VAELSRAEGFSE
-313 LYESFSSL
+313 LYEGFSSL
-321 SFGRISSKKDAAVS
+321 SFGRISAKKDAAVS

-349 KELLAGLKEKYFYAS
+349 KDLLTGLKEKYFYAS

-374 CAPLV
+374 CAPFV
-379 KGLLELALDFC
+379 KELLELTLDFC

-403 DFHDMEHLALSIL
+403 DFHDMEHLALQIL
-416 ISREDG
+416 ICREDG
-422 RLSATRTARQ
+422 KLSATRTARQ
-432 LRESYE
+432 LRETYE

-499 LETAG
+499 LETA
-504 ETESGG
+504 EKPG
-510 TQGKAAQNGGI
+510 TAEKSAAQGKTAQVGSVC
-521 RERRID
+521 ERRID

-537 VTDSVNGVF
+537 VTDSVNEVF

-572 DSVIPDAVCREGIY
+572 DPCSAV
-586 EDGEKAEISEDG
+586 
-598 KKAGASEPGQ
+598 Q

-633 AVAGRIRELVGR
+633 AVAGRIRELEGR

-650 GETKKLRPARYSDM
+650 SETKQLRPARYSDM

-670 PFGWDET
+670 PSGWDET

-682 ESCGIPV
+682 ETCGIPV

-700 AEVQTVLNFLRVLNN
+700 TEVQTVLNFLRVLNN

-756 CAQEGQEAEK
+756 CVQEGQETGK
-766 KTEEAELRV
+766 KTEEAELRA

-858 IDYGEASLQDENAD
+858 VDYGEASLQDENAD

-903 AAKPVIVDMDL
+903 IAKPVIVDMDL
-914 GIGLDYVDSALRV
+914 GIGLDYVDSVLRM
-927 KQGTLK
+927 KRGTLK
-933 KNVMAGRLQRDSLG
+933 KNVMAGKLQRDSLG

-975 EKLKEEIE
+975 EKLKEEME
-983 KAAVEKAAGQKA
+983 KAAVREK
-995 AVRDRDGRTS
+995 DDGTLA
-1005 GEGPDSE
+1005 EGADTE
-1012 RLLPFFRRSGASSC
+1012 RLLPFFRRSGSSSY
-1026 LDWLLPAWKQ
+1026 LDWLLPAWQQ
-1036 TGQKIELVDASRL
+1036 TGQRMELVDASRL
-1049 LTGQMEKEQSRE
+1049 LAGQMEKEQSRE
-1061 KQLQGLKRFLETEP
+1061 QQLEGLKQFLETEP
-1075 MGTEK
+1075 AG
-1080 KEPQRA
+1080 
-1086 EQEPGKKESEEKEPA
+1086 
-1101 EAGERGQS
+1101 AGEI
-1109 LESGEADAAETAARD
+1109 EETAAQD
-1124 AAARLSARLKS
+1124 AAARLSVRLKS

-1182 VRSEDKMGGAARGSA
+1182 VRSEDKLGGAARGSA

-1211 ARKDAGRDS
+1211 ARKDAGR
-1220 SEEGGMEAA
+1220 A
-1229 GTGRGDTEKENVA
+1229 GSGKENAGKDRV
-1242 RHGSPEAAENGAD
+1242 SESAENGAD
-1255 RKELEALLDEMREQG
+1255 RKALEALLDEMREQG
-1270 RLLPEYRKAVSP
+1270 RLLPEYREAVSP
-1282 WRLEAFLKSSLA
+1282 WRLEAFLKSALA

-1323 AFPEDETVLI
+1323 DFPGEETVLI
-1333 QGIIDIYFEEDG
+1333 QGIIDVYFEEDG

-1392 SFALQREIVL
+1392 SFALQKEILL

>member
-43 KDPGHPV
+43 KDPVHPV

-77 DAVDEQPENAHL
+77 DAVDEHPENAHL

-141 DEMLEEYFAERVE
+141 DEMLEEYFARG
-154 ASDDDSAAES
+154 AES
-164 SGDDFATG
+164 SGEDSATG
-172 DGGRPSGAGKGRE
+172 DGSRPSEAEEGRE
-185 AEKGSETDG
+185 TGKGSETDG
-194 AKAGSFQEIVE
+194 SCAGSFQEIVE
-205 YFSPQGSDRRL
+205 YFSPQGNDKRL

-227 MSYPWPEEWLKEHQ
+227 MSYPWPEEWLQEHQ
-241 KDYDVPEGGLDACLW
+241 KDYDVPEGGLDACPW
-256 MEELKGYVKT
+256 VEELKSYVKM
-266 QLSEADQLLEQA
+266 QLSEAEQLLEQA

-291 LDTLLEDRER
+291 LDTLLEDQER
-301 VEELSRAAGFSE
+301 VAELSRAEGFSE
-313 LYESFSSL
+313 LYEGFSSL
-321 SFGRISSKKDAAVS
+321 SFGRISAKKDAAVS

-349 KELLAGLKEKYFYAS
+349 KDLLTGLKEKYFYAS

-374 CAPLV
+374 CAPFV
-379 KGLLELALDFC
+379 KELLELTLDFC

-403 DFHDMEHLALSIL
+403 DFHDMEHLALQIL
-416 ISREDG
+416 ICREDG
-422 RLSATRTARQ
+422 KLSATRTARQ
-432 LRESYE
+432 LRETYE

-499 LETAG
+499 LETA
-504 ETESGG
+504 EEPG
-510 TQGKAAQNGGI
+510 TAEKSAAQGKTAQVGSVC
-521 RERRID
+521 ERRID

-537 VTDSVNGVF
+537 VTDSVNEVF

-572 DSVIPDAVCREGIY
+572 DPC
-586 EDGEKAEISEDG
+586 
-598 KKAGASEPGQ
+598 GAAQ

-650 GETKKLRPARYSDM
+650 SETKQLRSARYSDM

-670 PFGWDET
+670 PSGWDET

-682 ESCGIPV
+682 ETCGIPV

-700 AEVQTVLNFLRVLNN
+700 TEVQTVLNFLRVLNN

-756 CAQEGQEAEK
+756 CAQEGQEAGK
-766 KTEEAELRV
+766 KMEEAELCA
-775 KAQAFLALLERFRN
+775 KAQAFLTLLERFRN

-903 AAKPVIVDMDL
+903 IAKPVIVDMDL
-914 GIGLDYVDSALRV
+914 GIGLDYVDSVLRMRR
-927 KQGTLK
+927 GTLK
-933 KNVMAGRLQRDSLG
+933 KNVMAGKLQRDSLG

-975 EKLKEEIE
+975 EKLKEEME
-983 KAAVEKAAGQKA
+983 KAAVREK
-995 AVRDRDGRTS
+995 DDGTLT
-1005 GEGPDSE
+1005 EGADTE
-1012 RLLPFFRRSGASSC
+1012 RLLPFFRRSGASSY
-1026 LDWLLPAWKQ
+1026 LDWLLPAWQQ
-1036 TGQKIELVDASRL
+1036 TGQRMELVDASRL
-1049 LTGQMEKEQSRE
+1049 LAGQMEKEQSRE
-1061 KQLQGLKRFLETEP
+1061 QQLQGLKQFLETEP
-1075 MGTEK
+1075 AG
-1080 KEPQRA
+1080 
-1086 EQEPGKKESEEKEPA
+1086 
-1101 EAGERGQS
+1101 AGET
-1109 LESGEADAAETAARD
+1109 EETAAQD

-1182 VRSEDKMGGAARGSA
+1182 VRSEDKLGGAARGSA

-1211 ARKDAGRDS
+1211 ARKDAGR
-1220 SEEGGMEAA
+1220 A
-1229 GTGRGDTEKENVA
+1229 GSGKENAGKDRV
-1242 RHGSPEAAENGAD
+1242 SESAENGAD
-1255 RKELEALLDEMREQG
+1255 RKALEALLDEMREQG
-1270 RLLPEYRKAVSP
+1270 RLLPEYREAVSP
-1282 WRLEAFLKSSLA
+1282 WRLEAFLKSALA
-1294 ARMGRADAAGLLHKE
+1294 ARMGRADATGLLHKE

-1323 AFPEDETVLI
+1323 DFPGEETVLI
-1333 QGIIDIYFEEDG
+1333 QGIIDVYFEEDG

-1392 SFALQREIVL
+1392 SFALQKEILL

>member
-1 MAVTFTKEQQET
+1 MPVTFTKEQQET

-43 KDPGHPV
+43 KDPVHPV

-77 DAVDEQPENAHL
+77 DAVDEHPENAHL

-141 DEMLEEYFAERVE
+141 DEMLEEYFARG
-154 ASDDDSAAES
+154 AES
-164 SGDDFATG
+164 SGEDSATG
-172 DGGRPSGAGKGRE
+172 DGSRPSEAEDGRE
-185 AEKGSETDG
+185 TGKGSETD
-194 AKAGSFQEIVE
+194 GSFQEIVE
-205 YFSPQGSDRRL
+205 YFSPQGNDKRL

-227 MSYPWPEEWLKEHQ
+227 MSYPWPEEWLQEHQ
-241 KDYDVPEGGLDACLW
+241 KDYDVPEGGLDACPW
-256 MEELKGYVKT
+256 VEELKSYVKM
-266 QLSEADQLLEQA
+266 QLSEAEQLLEQA

-291 LDTLLEDRER
+291 LDTLLEDQER
-301 VEELSRAAGFSE
+301 VAELSRAEGFSE
-313 LYESFSSL
+313 LYEGFSSL
-321 SFGRISSKKDAAVS
+321 SFGRISAKKDAAVS

-349 KELLAGLKEKYFYAS
+349 KDLLTGLKEKYFYAS

-374 CAPLV
+374 CAPFV
-379 KGLLELALDFC
+379 KELLELTLDFC

-403 DFHDMEHLALSIL
+403 DFHDMEHLALQIL
-416 ISREDG
+416 ICREDG
-422 RLSATRTARQ
+422 KLSATRTARQ
-432 LRESYE
+432 LRETYE

-499 LETAG
+499 LETA
-504 ETESGG
+504 EKPG
-510 TQGKAAQNGGI
+510 TAEKSAAQGKTAQVGSVC
-521 RERRID
+521 ERRID

-537 VTDSVNGVF
+537 VTDSVNEVF

-572 DSVIPDAVCREGIY
+572 DPCSAV
-586 EDGEKAEISEDG
+586 
-598 KKAGASEPGQ
+598 Q

-650 GETKKLRPARYSDM
+650 SETKQLRPARYSDM

-670 PFGWDET
+670 PSGWDET

-682 ESCGIPV
+682 ETCGIPV

-700 AEVQTVLNFLRVLNN
+700 TEVQTVLNFLRVLNN

-756 CAQEGQEAEK
+756 CVQEGQEAGK
-766 KTEEAELRV
+766 KTEEAELRA
-775 KAQAFLALLERFRN
+775 KAQTFLALLERFRN

-903 AAKPVIVDMDL
+903 IAKPVIVDMDL
-914 GIGLDYVDSALRV
+914 GIGLDYVDSVLRMRR
-927 KQGTLK
+927 GTLK
-933 KNVMAGRLQRDSLG
+933 KNVMAGKLQRDSLG

-975 EKLKEEIE
+975 EKLKEEME
-983 KAAVEKAAGQKA
+983 KAAVREK
-995 AVRDRDGRTS
+995 DDGTLA
-1005 GEGPDSE
+1005 EGADTE
-1012 RLLPFFRRSGASSC
+1012 RLLPFFRRSGSSSY
-1026 LDWLLPAWKQ
+1026 LDWLLPAWQQ
-1036 TGQKIELVDASRL
+1036 TGQRMELVDASRL
-1049 LTGQMEKEQSRE
+1049 LAGQMEKEQSRE
-1061 KQLQGLKRFLETEP
+1061 QQLEGLKQFLETEP
-1075 MGTEK
+1075 AG
-1080 KEPQRA
+1080 
-1086 EQEPGKKESEEKEPA
+1086 
-1101 EAGERGQS
+1101 AGEIEDGGPRRGGPS
-1109 LESGEADAAETAARD
+1109 FGPPEERISPPESGAAV
-1124 AAARLSARLKS
+1124 
-1135 GYPHRNLERLYT
+1135 YQNHRI
-1147 KTTVSELKK
+1147 
-1156 AGMAEAAEEAYHLF
+1156 GI
-1170 EEEEVVPYLPRF
+1170 
-1182 VRSEDKMGGAARGSA
+1182 
-1197 YHKALELFPFGSWM
+1197 
-1211 ARKDAGRDS
+1211 
-1220 SEEGGMEAA
+1220 EEGGN
-1229 GTGRGDTEKENVA
+1229 GGSCRG
-1242 RHGSPEAAENGAD
+1242 G
-1255 RKELEALLDEMREQG
+1255 
-1270 RLLPEYRKAVSP
+1270 LPPV
-1282 WRLEAFLKSSLA
+1282 
-1294 ARMGRADAAGLLHKE
+1294 
-1309 QPFVLGIPASELGE
+1309 
-1323 AFPEDETVLI
+1323 
-1333 QGIIDIYFEEDG
+1333 
-1345 ELVVADYKTDAVT
+1345 
-1358 QAEELVNRYRVQ
+1358 
-1370 LDYYARALEQLTRK
+1370 
-1384 RVKEKIIY
+1384 
-1392 SFALQREIVL
+1392 

>member
-1 MAVTFTKEQQET
+1 MPVTFTKEQQET

-43 KDPGHPV
+43 KDPVHPV

-77 DAVDEQPENAHL
+77 DAVDEHPENAHL

-141 DEMLEEYFAERVE
+141 DEMLEEYFARG
-154 ASDDDSAAES
+154 AES
-164 SGDDFATG
+164 SGEDSATG
-172 DGGRPSGAGKGRE
+172 DGSRPSEAEDGRE
-185 AEKGSETDG
+185 TGKGSETD
-194 AKAGSFQEIVE
+194 GSFQEIVE
-205 YFSPQGSDRRL
+205 YFSPQGNDKRL

-227 MSYPWPEEWLKEHQ
+227 MSYPWPEEWLQEHQ
-241 KDYDVPEGGLDACLW
+241 KDYDVPEGGLDACPW
-256 MEELKGYVKT
+256 VEELKSYVKM
-266 QLSEADQLLEQA
+266 QLSEAEQLLEQA

-291 LDTLLEDRER
+291 LDTLLEDQER
-301 VEELSRAAGFSE
+301 VAELSRAEGFSE
-313 LYESFSSL
+313 LYEGFSSL
-321 SFGRISSKKDAAVS
+321 SFGRISAKKDAAVS

-349 KELLAGLKEKYFYAS
+349 KDLLTGLKEKYFYAS

-374 CAPLV
+374 CAPFV
-379 KGLLELALDFC
+379 KELLELTLDFC

-403 DFHDMEHLALSIL
+403 DFHDMEHLALQIL
-416 ISREDG
+416 ICREDG
-422 RLSATRTARQ
+422 KLSATRTARQ
-432 LRESYE
+432 LRETYE

-499 LETAG
+499 LETA
-504 ETESGG
+504 EKPG
-510 TQGKAAQNGGI
+510 TAEKSAAQGKTAQVGSVC
-521 RERRID
+521 ERRID

-537 VTDSVNGVF
+537 VTDSVNEVF

-572 DSVIPDAVCREGIY
+572 DPC
-586 EDGEKAEISEDG
+586 
-598 KKAGASEPGQ
+598 GAAQ

-650 GETKKLRPARYSDM
+650 SETKQLRPARYSDM

-670 PFGWDET
+670 PSGWDET

-682 ESCGIPV
+682 ETCGIPV

-700 AEVQTVLNFLRVLNN
+700 TEVQTVLNFLRVLNN

-756 CAQEGQEAEK
+756 CVQEGQETGK
-766 KTEEAELRV
+766 KTEEAELRA

-903 AAKPVIVDMDL
+903 IAKPVIVDMDL
-914 GIGLDYVDSALRV
+914 GIGLDYVDSVLRM
-927 KQGTLK
+927 KRGTLK
-933 KNVMAGRLQRDSLG
+933 KNVMAGKLQRDSLG

-975 EKLKEEIE
+975 EKLKEEME
-983 KAAVEKAAGQKA
+983 KAAVREK
-995 AVRDRDGRTS
+995 DDGTLA
-1005 GEGPDSE
+1005 EGADTE
-1012 RLLPFFRRSGASSC
+1012 RLLPFFWRSGASSY
-1026 LDWLLPAWKQ
+1026 LDWLLPAWQQ
-1036 TGQKIELVDASRL
+1036 TGQRMELVDASRL
-1049 LTGQMEKEQSRE
+1049 LAGQMEKEQSRE
-1061 KQLQGLKRFLETEP
+1061 QQLEGLKQFLETEP
-1075 MGTEK
+1075 AG
-1080 KEPQRA
+1080 
-1086 EQEPGKKESEEKEPA
+1086 
-1101 EAGERGQS
+1101 AGEIEETAAQ
-1109 LESGEADAAETAARD
+1109 DAAARD

-1182 VRSEDKMGGAARGSA
+1182 VRSEDKLGGAARGSA

-1211 ARKDAGRDS
+1211 ARKDAGR
-1220 SEEGGMEAA
+1220 A
-1229 GTGRGDTEKENVA
+1229 GSGKENAGKDRV
-1242 RHGSPEAAENGAD
+1242 SESAENGAD
-1255 RKELEALLDEMREQG
+1255 RKALEALLDEMREQG
-1270 RLLPEYRKAVSP
+1270 RLLPEYREAVSP
-1282 WRLEAFLKSSLA
+1282 WRLEAFLKSALA
-1294 ARMGRADAAGLLHKE
+1294 ARMGRADTTGLLHKE

-1323 AFPEDETVLI
+1323 DFPGEETVLI
-1333 QGIIDIYFEEDG
+1333 QGIIDVYFEEDG

-1392 SFALQREIVL
+1392 SFALQKEILL

>member
-43 KDPGHPV
+43 KDPVHPV

-77 DAVDEQPENAHL
+77 DAVDEHPENAHL

-141 DEMLEEYFAERVE
+141 DEMLEEYFARG
-154 ASDDDSAAES
+154 AES
-164 SGDDFATG
+164 SGEDSAAG
-172 DGGRPSGAGKGRE
+172 DGSRPSEAEEGRE
-185 AEKGSETDG
+185 TGKGSETDG
-194 AKAGSFQEIVE
+194 SCAGSFQEIVE
-205 YFSPQGSDRRL
+205 YFSPQGNDKRL

-227 MSYPWPEEWLKEHQ
+227 MSYPWPEEWLQEHQ
-241 KDYDVPEGGLDACLW
+241 KDYDVPGGGLDACPW
-256 MEELKGYVKT
+256 VEELKSYVKT
-266 QLSEADQLLEQA
+266 QLSEAAQLLEQA

-291 LDTLLEDRER
+291 LDTLLEDQER
-301 VEELSRAAGFSE
+301 VEELSHAENFSE
-313 LYESFSSL
+313 LYEGFSSL
-321 SFGRISSKKDAAVS
+321 SFGRISSKKDVAVS

-349 KELLAGLKEKYFYAS
+349 KDLLTGLKEKYFYAS

-374 CAPLV
+374 CAPFV
-379 KGLLELALDFC
+379 KELLELTLDFC

-403 DFHDMEHLALSIL
+403 DFHDMEHLALQIL

-422 RLSATRTARQ
+422 KLSATRTARQ
-432 LRESYE
+432 LRETYE

-499 LETAG
+499 LETA
-504 ETESGG
+504 EEPG
-510 TQGKAAQNGGI
+510 TAENGAAQGKTAQSGSVC
-521 RERRID
+521 ERRID

-537 VTDSVNGVF
+537 VTDSVNEVF

-572 DSVIPDAVCREGIY
+572 DPEM
-586 EDGEKAEISEDG
+586 E
-598 KKAGASEPGQ
+598 

-650 GETKKLRPARYSDM
+650 SEMKQLRPARYSDM

-670 PFGWDET
+670 PSGWDET

-682 ESCGIPV
+682 ETCGIPV

-700 AEVQTVLNFLRVLNN
+700 TEVQTVLNFLRVLNN

-756 CAQEGQEAEK
+756 CAQEGQEAGK
-766 KTEEAELRV
+766 KTEEAELCA
-775 KAQAFLALLERFRN
+775 KAQAFLTLLERFRN

-903 AAKPVIVDMDL
+903 IAKPVIVDMDL
-914 GIGLDYVDSALRV
+914 GIGLDYVDSVLRM
-927 KQGTLK
+927 KRGTLK
-933 KNVMAGRLQRDSLG
+933 KNVMAGKLQRDSLG

-975 EKLKEEIE
+975 EKLKEEME
-983 KAAVEKAAGQKA
+983 KAAVREK
-995 AVRDRDGRTS
+995 DDGTLT
-1005 GEGPDSE
+1005 EGADTE
-1012 RLLPFFRRSGASSC
+1012 RLLPFFRRSGASSY
-1026 LDWLLPAWKQ
+1026 LDWLLPAWQQ
-1036 TGQKIELVDASRL
+1036 TGQRMELVDASRL
-1049 LTGQMEKEQSRE
+1049 LAGQMEKEQSRE
-1061 KQLQGLKRFLETEP
+1061 QQLEGLKQFLETEP
-1075 MGTEK
+1075 AG
-1080 KEPQRA
+1080 
-1086 EQEPGKKESEEKEPA
+1086 
-1101 EAGERGQS
+1101 AGET
-1109 LESGEADAAETAARD
+1109 EETAAQDAVARD

-1156 AGMAEAAEEAYHLF
+1156 AGMAEAAVEAYHLF

-1182 VRSEDKMGGAARGSA
+1182 VRSEDKLGGAARGSA

-1211 ARKDAGRDS
+1211 ARKDAERGGLA
-1220 SEEGGMEAA
+1220 EGGPERA
-1229 GTGRGDTEKENVA
+1229 GSGKENAGKDRV
-1242 RHGSPEAAENGAD
+1242 SESAENGAD
-1255 RKELEALLDEMREQG
+1255 RKALEALLDEMREQG
-1270 RLLPEYRKAVSP
+1270 RLLPEYREAVSP
-1282 WRLEAFLKSSLA
+1282 WRLEAFLKSALA

-1323 AFPEDETVLI
+1323 DFPGEETVLI
-1333 QGIIDIYFEEDG
+1333 QGIIDVYFEEDG

-1392 SFALQREIVL
+1392 SFALQKEILL

>member
-43 KDPGHPV
+43 KDPVHPV

-77 DAVDEQPENAHL
+77 DAVDEHPENAHL

-141 DEMLEEYFAERVE
+141 DEMLEEYFARG
-154 ASDDDSAAES
+154 AES
-164 SGDDFATG
+164 SGEDSAAG
-172 DGGRPSGAGKGRE
+172 DGSRPSEAEEGRE
-185 AEKGSETDG
+185 TGKGSETDG
-194 AKAGSFQEIVE
+194 SCAGSFQEIVE
-205 YFSPQGSDRRL
+205 YFSPQGNDKRL

-227 MSYPWPEEWLKEHQ
+227 MSYPWPEEWLQEHQ
-241 KDYDVPEGGLDACLW
+241 KDYDVPGGGLDACPW
-256 MEELKGYVKT
+256 VEELKSYVKT
-266 QLSEADQLLEQA
+266 QLSEAAQLLEQA

-291 LDTLLEDRER
+291 LDTLLEDQER
-301 VEELSRAAGFSE
+301 VEELSHAENFSE
-313 LYESFSSL
+313 LYEGFSSL
-321 SFGRISSKKDAAVS
+321 SFGRISSKKDVAVS

-349 KELLAGLKEKYFYAS
+349 KDLLTGLKEKYFYAS

-374 CAPLV
+374 CAPFV
-379 KGLLELALDFC
+379 KELLELTLDFC

-403 DFHDMEHLALSIL
+403 DFHDMEHLALQIL

-422 RLSATRTARQ
+422 KLSATRTARQ
-432 LRESYE
+432 LRETYE

-499 LETAG
+499 LETA
-504 ETESGG
+504 EEPG
-510 TQGKAAQNGGI
+510 TAENGAAQGKTAQSGSVC
-521 RERRID
+521 ERRID

-537 VTDSVNGVF
+537 VTDSVNEVF

-572 DSVIPDAVCREGIY
+572 DPEM
-586 EDGEKAEISEDG
+586 E
-598 KKAGASEPGQ
+598 

-650 GETKKLRPARYSDM
+650 SETKQLRPARYSDM

-670 PFGWDET
+670 PSGWDET

-682 ESCGIPV
+682 ETCGIPV

-700 AEVQTVLNFLRVLNN
+700 TEVQTVLNFLRVLNN

-746 KGRLYESLCA
+746 KGGLYESLCA
-756 CAQEGQEAEK
+756 CAQEGQEAGK
-766 KTEEAELRV
+766 KTEEAELCA
-775 KAQAFLALLERFRN
+775 KAQAFLTLLERFRN

-903 AAKPVIVDMDL
+903 IAKPVIVDMDL
-914 GIGLDYVDSALRV
+914 GIGLDYVDSVLRM
-927 KQGTLK
+927 KRGTLK
-933 KNVMAGRLQRDSLG
+933 KNVMAGKLQRDSLG

-975 EKLKEEIE
+975 EKLKEEME
-983 KAAVEKAAGQKA
+983 KAAVREK
-995 AVRDRDGRTS
+995 DDGTLT
-1005 GEGPDSE
+1005 EGADTE
-1012 RLLPFFRRSGASSC
+1012 RLLPFFRRSGASSY
-1026 LDWLLPAWKQ
+1026 LDWLLPAWQQ
-1036 TGQKIELVDASRL
+1036 TGQRMELVDASRL
-1049 LTGQMEKEQSRE
+1049 LAGQMEKEQSRE
-1061 KQLQGLKRFLETEP
+1061 QQLEGLKQFLETEP
-1075 MGTEK
+1075 AG
-1080 KEPQRA
+1080 
-1086 EQEPGKKESEEKEPA
+1086 
-1101 EAGERGQS
+1101 AGET
-1109 LESGEADAAETAARD
+1109 EETAAQDAVARD

-1182 VRSEDKMGGAARGSA
+1182 VRSEDKLGGAARGSA

-1211 ARKDAGRDS
+1211 ARKDAGRGGLA
-1220 SEEGGMEAA
+1220 EGGPERA
-1229 GTGRGDTEKENVA
+1229 GSGKENAGKDRV
-1242 RHGSPEAAENGAD
+1242 SESAENGAD
-1255 RKELEALLDEMREQG
+1255 RKALEALLDEMREQG
-1270 RLLPEYRKAVSP
+1270 RLLPEYREAVSP
-1282 WRLEAFLKSSLA
+1282 WRLEAFLKSALA

-1323 AFPEDETVLI
+1323 DFPGEETVLI
-1333 QGIIDIYFEEDG
+1333 QGIIDVYFEEDG

-1392 SFALQREIVL
+1392 SFALQKEILL

>member
-1 MAVTFTKEQQET
+1 MPVTFTKEQQET

-43 KDPGHPV
+43 KDPVHPV

-77 DAVDEQPENAHL
+77 DAVDEHPENAHL

-141 DEMLEEYFAERVE
+141 DEMLEEYFARG
-154 ASDDDSAAES
+154 AES
-164 SGDDFATG
+164 SGEDSATG
-172 DGGRPSGAGKGRE
+172 DGSRPSEAEEGRE
-185 AEKGSETDG
+185 TGKGSETDG
-194 AKAGSFQEIVE
+194 SCAGSFQEIVE
-205 YFSPQGSDRRL
+205 YFSPQGNDKRL

-227 MSYPWPEEWLKEHQ
+227 MSYPWPEEWLQEHQ
-241 KDYDVPEGGLDACLW
+241 KDYDVPEGGLDACPW
-256 MEELKGYVKT
+256 VEKLKSYVKM
-266 QLSEADQLLEQA
+266 QLSEAEQLLEQA

-291 LDTLLEDRER
+291 LDTLLEDQER
-301 VEELSRAAGFSE
+301 VAELSRAEGFSE
-313 LYESFSSL
+313 LYEGFSSL
-321 SFGRISSKKDAAVS
+321 SFGRISAKKDAAVS

-349 KELLAGLKEKYFYAS
+349 KDLLTGLKEKYFYAS

-374 CAPLV
+374 CAPFV
-379 KGLLELALDFC
+379 KELLELTLDFC

-403 DFHDMEHLALSIL
+403 DFHDMEHLALQIL
-416 ISREDG
+416 ICREDG
-422 RLSATRTARQ
+422 KLSATRTARQ
-432 LRESYE
+432 LRETYE

-499 LETAG
+499 LETA
-504 ETESGG
+504 EEPG
-510 TQGKAAQNGGI
+510 TAEKSAAQGKTAQVGSVC
-521 RERRID
+521 ERRID

-537 VTDSVNGVF
+537 VTDSVNEVF

-572 DSVIPDAVCREGIY
+572 DPCSAV
-586 EDGEKAEISEDG
+586 
-598 KKAGASEPGQ
+598 Q

-650 GETKKLRPARYSDM
+650 SETKQLRPARYSDM

-670 PFGWDET
+670 PSGWDET

-682 ESCGIPV
+682 ETCGIPV

-700 AEVQTVLNFLRVLNN
+700 TEVQTVLNFLRVLNN

-756 CAQEGQEAEK
+756 CVQEGQETGK
-766 KTEEAELRV
+766 KTEEAELRA

-903 AAKPVIVDMDL
+903 IAKPVIVDMDL
-914 GIGLDYVDSALRV
+914 GIGLDYVDSVLRMR
-927 KQGTLK
+927 QGTLK
-933 KNVMAGRLQRDSLG
+933 KNVMAGKLQRDSLG

-975 EKLKEEIE
+975 EKLKEEME
-983 KAAVEKAAGQKA
+983 KAAVREK
-995 AVRDRDGRTS
+995 DDGTLT
-1005 GEGPDSE
+1005 EGADTE
-1012 RLLPFFRRSGASSC
+1012 RLLPFFRRSGASSY
-1026 LDWLLPAWKQ
+1026 LDWLLPAWQQ
-1036 TGQKIELVDASRL
+1036 TGQRMELVDASRL
-1049 LTGQMEKEQSRE
+1049 LAGQMEKEQSRE
-1061 KQLQGLKRFLETEP
+1061 QQLQGLKQFLETEP
-1075 MGTEK
+1075 AG
-1080 KEPQRA
+1080 
-1086 EQEPGKKESEEKEPA
+1086 
-1101 EAGERGQS
+1101 AGEI
-1109 LESGEADAAETAARD
+1109 EETAAQD
-1124 AAARLSARLKS
+1124 AAARLSVRLKS

-1182 VRSEDKMGGAARGSA
+1182 VRSEDKLGGAARGSA

-1211 ARKDAGRDS
+1211 ARKDAGR
-1220 SEEGGMEAA
+1220 A
-1229 GTGRGDTEKENVA
+1229 GSGKENVGKD
-1242 RHGSPEAAENGAD
+1242 RVSESAENGAD
-1255 RKELEALLDEMREQG
+1255 RKALEALLDEMREQG
-1270 RLLPEYRKAVSP
+1270 RLLPEYREAVSP
-1282 WRLEAFLKSSLA
+1282 WRLEAFLKSALA

-1323 AFPEDETVLI
+1323 DFPGEETVLI
-1333 QGIIDIYFEEDG
+1333 QGIIDVYFEEDG

-1392 SFALQREIVL
+1392 SFALQKEILL

>member
-1 MAVTFTKEQQET
+1 MPVTFTKEQQET

-43 KDPGHPV
+43 KDPVHPV

-77 DAVDEQPENAHL
+77 DAVDEHPENAHL

-141 DEMLEEYFAERVE
+141 DEMLEEYFARG
-154 ASDDDSAAES
+154 AES
-164 SGDDFATG
+164 SGEDSAAG
-172 DGGRPSGAGKGRE
+172 DGSRPSE
-185 AEKGSETDG
+185 AEKERETGKGSETDG
-194 AKAGSFQEIVE
+194 SRAGSFQEIVE
-205 YFSPQGSDRRL
+205 YFSPQGNDKRL

-227 MSYPWPEEWLKEHQ
+227 MSYPWPEEWLQEHQ
-241 KDYDVPEGGLDACLW
+241 KDYDVPEGGLDACPW
-256 MEELKGYVKT
+256 VEELKSHVKM
-266 QLSEADQLLEQA
+266 QLSEAEQLLEQA

-291 LDTLLEDRER
+291 LDTLLEDQER
-301 VEELSRAAGFSE
+301 VAELSRAEGFSE
-313 LYESFSSL
+313 LYEGFSSL
-321 SFGRISSKKDAAVS
+321 SFGRISAKKDAAVS

-349 KELLAGLKEKYFYAS
+349 KDLLTGLKEKYFYAS

-374 CAPLV
+374 CAPFV
-379 KGLLELALDFC
+379 KELLELTLDFC

-403 DFHDMEHLALSIL
+403 DFHDMEHLALQIL
-416 ISREDG
+416 ICREDG
-422 RLSATRTARQ
+422 KLSATRTARQ
-432 LRESYE
+432 LRETYE

-499 LETAG
+499 LETA
-504 ETESGG
+504 EKPG
-510 TQGKAAQNGGI
+510 TAEKSAAQGKTAQVGSVC
-521 RERRID
+521 ERRID

-537 VTDSVNGVF
+537 VTDSVNEVF

-572 DSVIPDAVCREGIY
+572 DPCSAV
-586 EDGEKAEISEDG
+586 
-598 KKAGASEPGQ
+598 Q

-650 GETKKLRPARYSDM
+650 SETKQLRPARYSDM

-670 PFGWDET
+670 PSGWDET

-682 ESCGIPV
+682 ETCGIPV

-700 AEVQTVLNFLRVLNN
+700 TEVQTVLNFLRVLNN

-756 CAQEGQEAEK
+756 CAQEGQEAGK
-766 KTEEAELRV
+766 KTEEAELCA
-775 KAQAFLALLERFRN
+775 KAQAFLTLLERFRN

-903 AAKPVIVDMDL
+903 IAKPVIVDMDL
-914 GIGLDYVDSALRV
+914 GIGLDYVDSVLRMRR
-927 KQGTLK
+927 GTLK
-933 KNVMAGRLQRDSLG
+933 KNVMAGKLQRDSLG

-975 EKLKEEIE
+975 EKLKEEME
-983 KAAVEKAAGQKA
+983 KAAVREK
-995 AVRDRDGRTS
+995 DDGTLT
-1005 GEGPDSE
+1005 EGADTE
-1012 RLLPFFRRSGASSC
+1012 RLLPFFRRSGASSY
-1026 LDWLLPAWKQ
+1026 LDWLLPAWQQ
-1036 TGQKIELVDASRL
+1036 TGQRMELVDASRL
-1049 LTGQMEKEQSRE
+1049 LAGQMEKEQSRE
-1061 KQLQGLKRFLETEP
+1061 QQLEGLKQFLETEP
-1075 MGTEK
+1075 AG
-1080 KEPQRA
+1080 
-1086 EQEPGKKESEEKEPA
+1086 
-1101 EAGERGQS
+1101 AGET
-1109 LESGEADAAETAARD
+1109 EETAAQDAVARD

-1182 VRSEDKMGGAARGSA
+1182 VRSEDKLGGAARGSA

-1211 ARKDAGRDS
+1211 EGENFEKEDTRKKDGTKGRRK
-1220 SEEGGMEAA
+1220 GRF
-1229 GTGRGDTEKENVA
+1229 GRGRPGEGRLRERKRGEGSRFGICRKRRGPESA
-1242 RHGSPEAAENGAD
+1242 GSPSG
-1255 RKELEALLDEMREQG
+1255 
-1270 RLLPEYRKAVSP
+1270 
-1282 WRLEAFLKSSLA
+1282 
-1294 ARMGRADAAGLLHKE
+1294 
-1309 QPFVLGIPASELGE
+1309 
-1323 AFPEDETVLI
+1323 
-1333 QGIIDIYFEEDG
+1333 
-1345 ELVVADYKTDAVT
+1345 
-1358 QAEELVNRYRVQ
+1358 
-1370 LDYYARALEQLTRK
+1370 
-1384 RVKEKIIY
+1384 
-1392 SFALQREIVL
+1392 

>member
-43 KDPGHPV
+43 KDPVHPV

-141 DEMLEEYFAERVE
+141 DEMLEEYFARG
-154 ASDDDSAAES
+154 AES
-164 SGDDFATG
+164 SGEDSAAG
-172 DGGRPSGAGKGRE
+172 DGSQPSEAGEGRE
-185 AEKGSETDG
+185 ADKGSETDG
-194 AKAGSFQEIVE
+194 SCAGNFQEIVE
-205 YFSPQGSDRRL
+205 YFSPQGNDRRL

-227 MSYPWPEEWLKEHQ
+227 MSYPWPEEWLQEHQ
-241 KDYDVPEGGLDACLW
+241 KDYDVPEGGLDACPW
-256 MEELKGYVKT
+256 VEELKNYVKM
-266 QLSEADQLLEQA
+266 QLSEAEQLLEQA

-291 LDTLLEDRER
+291 LDTLLEDQER
-301 VEELSRAAGFSE
+301 VEELSRVESFSE
-313 LYESFSSL
+313 LYEGFSSL

-349 KELLAGLKEKYFYAS
+349 KDLLTGLKEKYFYAS
-364 AEAQEERMRA
+364 EEAQEERMRA
-374 CAPLV
+374 CAPLG
-379 KGLLELALDFC
+379 KELLELTLDFC

-403 DFHDMEHLALSIL
+403 DFHDMEHLALQIL

-422 RLSATRTARQ
+422 KLSATRTAKQ
-432 LRESYE
+432 LRETYE

-499 LETAG
+499 LETA
-504 ETESGG
+504 EEPG
-510 TQGKAAQNGGI
+510 TAENGAAQGKTAQTGPVC
-521 RERRID
+521 ERRID

-537 VTDSVNGVF
+537 VTDSVNEVF

-572 DSVIPDAVCREGIY
+572 DPVSRDTACQDGSPD
-586 EDGEKAEISEDG
+586 DGEKA
-598 KKAGASEPGQ
+598 GASAIGQEDLHRAEPAPCSAAQ

-650 GETKKLRPARYSDM
+650 SETKQLRPARYSDM

-670 PFGWDET
+670 PSGWDET

-682 ESCGIPV
+682 ETCGIPV

-700 AEVQTVLNFLRVLNN
+700 TEVQTVLNFLRVLNN

-746 KGRLYESLCA
+746 KGRLYESLCT
-756 CAQEGQEAEK
+756 CAQEGQEAGK
-766 KTEEAELRV
+766 KTEEAELRT

-903 AAKPVIVDMDL
+903 IAKPVIVDMDL
-914 GIGLDYVDSALRV
+914 GIGLDYVDSVLRM
-927 KQGTLK
+927 KRGTLK
-933 KNVMAGRLQRDSLG
+933 KNVMAGKLQRDSLG

-975 EKLKEEIE
+975 EKLKEEME
-983 KAAVEKAAGQKA
+983 KAAVREK
-995 AVRDRDGRTS
+995 DDGTLTD
-1005 GEGPDSE
+1005 GADTEW
-1012 RLLPFFRRSGASSC
+1012 LLPFFRRSGASSY
-1026 LDWLLPAWKQ
+1026 LDWLLPAWQQ
-1036 TGQKIELVDASRL
+1036 TGQRMELVDASRL
-1049 LTGQMEKEQSRE
+1049 LAGQMEKEQSRE
-1061 KQLQGLKRFLETEP
+1061 QQLQGLKQFLETEP
-1075 MGTEK
+1075 SGAGEI
-1080 KEPQRA
+1080 
-1086 EQEPGKKESEEKEPA
+1086 EEMWPA
-1101 EAGERGQS
+1101 EARLCGQRPEAGE
-1109 LESGEADAAETAARD
+1109 EDPAEKAARD
-1124 AAARLSARLKS
+1124 AAVRLAARLKN
-1135 GYPHRNLERLYT
+1135 GYPHRDLERLYT

-1170 EEEEVVPYLPRF
+1170 EEEEVIPYLPRF
-1182 VRSEDKMGGAARGSA
+1182 ARSEDKMGGAARGSA

-1211 ARKDAGRDS
+1211 ARKNAGRGGLA
-1220 SEEGGMEAA
+1220 EGGLEVA
-1229 GTGRGDTEKENVA
+1229 GTGAG
-1242 RHGSPEAAENGAD
+1242 
-1255 RKELEALLDEMREQG
+1255 RKALEALLDEMREQG
-1270 RLLPEYRKAVSP
+1270 RLLPEYREAVSA

-1294 ARMGRADAAGLLHKE
+1294 ARMGRADAAGLLYKE

-1323 AFPEDETVLI
+1323 DFPEEETVLI
-1333 QGIIDIYFEEDG
+1333 QGIIDVYFEEDG

-1392 SFALQREIVL
+1392 SFALQREISL

>member
-1 MAVTFTKEQQET
+1 MPVTFTKEQQET

-43 KDPGHPV
+43 KDPVHPV

-77 DAVDEQPENAHL
+77 DAVDEHPENAHL

-141 DEMLEEYFAERVE
+141 DEMLEEYFARG
-154 ASDDDSAAES
+154 AES
-164 SGDDFATG
+164 SGEDSATG
-172 DGGRPSGAGKGRE
+172 DGSRPSEAEEGRE
-185 AEKGSETDG
+185 TGKGSETDG
-194 AKAGSFQEIVE
+194 SCAGSFQEIVE
-205 YFSPQGSDRRL
+205 YFSPQGNDKRL

-227 MSYPWPEEWLKEHQ
+227 MSYPWPEEWLQEHQ
-241 KDYDVPEGGLDACLW
+241 KDYDVPEGGLDACPW
-256 MEELKGYVKT
+256 VEELKSYVKM
-266 QLSEADQLLEQA
+266 QLSEAAQLLEQA

-291 LDTLLEDRER
+291 LDTLLEDQER
-301 VEELSRAAGFSE
+301 VAELSRAEGFSE
-313 LYESFSSL
+313 LYEGFSSL
-321 SFGRISSKKDAAVS
+321 SFGRISAKKDAAVS

-349 KELLAGLKEKYFYAS
+349 KDLLTGLKEKYFYAS

-374 CAPLV
+374 CAPFV
-379 KGLLELALDFC
+379 KELLELTLDFC

-403 DFHDMEHLALSIL
+403 DFHDMEHLALQIL
-416 ISREDG
+416 ICREDG
-422 RLSATRTARQ
+422 KLSATRTARQ
-432 LRESYE
+432 LRETYE

-499 LETAG
+499 LETA
-504 ETESGG
+504 EEPG
-510 TQGKAAQNGGI
+510 TAEKSAAQGKTAQVGSVC
-521 RERRID
+521 ERRID

-537 VTDSVNGVF
+537 VTDSVNEVF

-572 DSVIPDAVCREGIY
+572 DPCSAV
-586 EDGEKAEISEDG
+586 
-598 KKAGASEPGQ
+598 Q

-633 AVAGRIRELVGR
+633 AVAGRIRELVGQ

-650 GETKKLRPARYSDM
+650 SETKELRPARYSDM

-670 PFGWDET
+670 PSGWDET

-682 ESCGIPV
+682 ETCGIPV

-700 AEVQTVLNFLRVLNN
+700 TEVQTVLNFLRVLNN

-756 CAQEGQEAEK
+756 CVQEGQETGK
-766 KTEEAELRV
+766 KTEEAELRA

-903 AAKPVIVDMDL
+903 IAKPVIVDMDL
-914 GIGLDYVDSALRV
+914 GIGLDYVDSVLRMRR
-927 KQGTLK
+927 GTLK
-933 KNVMAGRLQRDSLG
+933 KNVMAGKLQRDSLG

-975 EKLKEEIE
+975 EKLKEEME
-983 KAAVEKAAGQKA
+983 KAAVREK
-995 AVRDRDGRTS
+995 DDGTLT
-1005 GEGPDSE
+1005 EGADTE
-1012 RLLPFFRRSGASSC
+1012 RLLPFFRRSGASSY
-1026 LDWLLPAWKQ
+1026 LDWLLPAWQQ
-1036 TGQKIELVDASRL
+1036 TGQRMELVDASRL
-1049 LTGQMEKEQSRE
+1049 LAGQMEKEQSRE
-1061 KQLQGLKRFLETEP
+1061 QQLQGLKQFLETEP
-1075 MGTEK
+1075 AG
-1080 KEPQRA
+1080 
-1086 EQEPGKKESEEKEPA
+1086 
-1101 EAGERGQS
+1101 AGEI
-1109 LESGEADAAETAARD
+1109 EETAAQD
-1124 AAARLSARLKS
+1124 AAARLSVRLKS

-1182 VRSEDKMGGAARGSA
+1182 VRSEDKLGGAARGSA

-1211 ARKDAGRDS
+1211 ARKDAGR
-1220 SEEGGMEAA
+1220 A
-1229 GTGRGDTEKENVA
+1229 GSGKENAGKDRV
-1242 RHGSPEAAENGAD
+1242 SESAENGAD
-1255 RKELEALLDEMREQG
+1255 RKALEALLDEMREQG
-1270 RLLPEYRKAVSP
+1270 RLLPEYREAVSA
-1282 WRLEAFLKSSLA
+1282 WRLEAFLKSGLA

-1323 AFPEDETVLI
+1323 DFPEEETVLI
-1333 QGIIDIYFEEDG
+1333 QGIIDVYFEEDG

-1392 SFALQREIVL
+1392 SFALQREIAL

>member
-43 KDPGHPV
+43 KDPVHPV

-77 DAVDEQPENAHL
+77 DAVDEHPENAHL

-141 DEMLEEYFAERVE
+141 DEMLEEYFARG
-154 ASDDDSAAES
+154 AES
-164 SGDDFATG
+164 SGEDSAAG
-172 DGGRPSGAGKGRE
+172 DGSRPSEAEEGRE
-185 AEKGSETDG
+185 TGKGSETDG
-194 AKAGSFQEIVE
+194 SCAGSFQEIVE
-205 YFSPQGSDRRL
+205 YFSPQGNDKRL

-227 MSYPWPEEWLKEHQ
+227 MSYPWPEEWLQEHQ
-241 KDYDVPEGGLDACLW
+241 KDYDVPGGGLDACPW
-256 MEELKGYVKT
+256 VEELKSYVKT
-266 QLSEADQLLEQA
+266 QLSEAAQLLEQA

-291 LDTLLEDRER
+291 LDTLLEDQER
-301 VEELSRAAGFSE
+301 VEELSHAENFSE
-313 LYESFSSL
+313 LYEGFSSL
-321 SFGRISSKKDAAVS
+321 SFGRISSKKDVAVS

-349 KELLAGLKEKYFYAS
+349 KDLLTGLKEKYFYAS

-374 CAPLV
+374 CAPFV
-379 KGLLELALDFC
+379 KELLELTLDFC

-403 DFHDMEHLALSIL
+403 DFHDMEHLALQIL

-422 RLSATRTARQ
+422 KLSATRTARQ
-432 LRESYE
+432 LRETYE

-499 LETAG
+499 LETA
-504 ETESGG
+504 EEPG
-510 TQGKAAQNGGI
+510 TAENGAAQGKTAQSGSVC
-521 RERRID
+521 ERRID

-537 VTDSVNGVF
+537 VTDSVNEVF

-572 DSVIPDAVCREGIY
+572 DPEM
-586 EDGEKAEISEDG
+586 E
-598 KKAGASEPGQ
+598 

-650 GETKKLRPARYSDM
+650 SETKQLRPARYSDM

-670 PFGWDET
+670 PSGWDET

-682 ESCGIPV
+682 ETCGIPV

-700 AEVQTVLNFLRVLNN
+700 TEVQTVLNFLRVLNN

-756 CAQEGQEAEK
+756 CAQEGQEAGK
-766 KTEEAELRV
+766 KTEEAELCA
-775 KAQAFLALLERFRN
+775 KAQAFLTLLERFRN

-903 AAKPVIVDMDL
+903 IAKPVIVDMDL
-914 GIGLDYVDSALRV
+914 GIGLDYVDSVLRM
-927 KQGTLK
+927 KRGTLK
-933 KNVMAGRLQRDSLG
+933 KNVMAGKLQRDSLG

-975 EKLKEEIE
+975 EKLKEEME
-983 KAAVEKAAGQKA
+983 KAAVREK
-995 AVRDRDGRTS
+995 DDGTLT
-1005 GEGPDSE
+1005 EGADTE
-1012 RLLPFFRRSGASSC
+1012 RLLPFFRRSGASSY
-1026 LDWLLPAWKQ
+1026 LDWLLPAWQQ
-1036 TGQKIELVDASRL
+1036 TGQRMELVDASRL
-1049 LTGQMEKEQSRE
+1049 LAGQMEKEQSRE
-1061 KQLQGLKRFLETEP
+1061 QQLEGLKQFLETEP
-1075 MGTEK
+1075 AG
-1080 KEPQRA
+1080 
-1086 EQEPGKKESEEKEPA
+1086 
-1101 EAGERGQS
+1101 AGET
-1109 LESGEADAAETAARD
+1109 EETAAQDAVARD

-1182 VRSEDKMGGAARGSA
+1182 VRSEDKLGGAARGSA

-1211 ARKDAGRDS
+1211 ARKDAGRGGLA
-1220 SEEGGMEAA
+1220 EGGPERA
-1229 GTGRGDTEKENVA
+1229 GSGKENAGKDRV
-1242 RHGSPEAAENGAD
+1242 SESAENGAD
-1255 RKELEALLDEMREQG
+1255 RKALEALLDEMREQG
-1270 RLLPEYRKAVSP
+1270 RLLPEYREAVSP
-1282 WRLEAFLKSSLA
+1282 WRLEAFLKSALA

-1323 AFPEDETVLI
+1323 DFPGEETVLI
-1333 QGIIDIYFEEDG
+1333 QGIIDVYFEEDG

-1392 SFALQREIVL
+1392 SFALQKEILL

>member
-43 KDPGHPV
+43 KDPVHPV

-77 DAVDEQPENAHL
+77 DAVDEHPENAHL

-141 DEMLEEYFAERVE
+141 DEMLEEYFARG
-154 ASDDDSAAES
+154 AES
-164 SGDDFATG
+164 SGEDSATG
-172 DGGRPSGAGKGRE
+172 DGSRPSEAEEGRE
-185 AEKGSETDG
+185 TGKGSETDG
-194 AKAGSFQEIVE
+194 SCAGSFQEIVE
-205 YFSPQGSDRRL
+205 YFSPQGNDKRL

-227 MSYPWPEEWLKEHQ
+227 MSYPWPEEWLQEHQ
-241 KDYDVPEGGLDACLW
+241 KDYDVPEGGLDACPW
-256 MEELKGYVKT
+256 VEELKSYVKM
-266 QLSEADQLLEQA
+266 QLSEAEQLLEQA

-291 LDTLLEDRER
+291 LDTLLEDQER
-301 VEELSRAAGFSE
+301 VAELSRAEGFSE
-313 LYESFSSL
+313 LYEGFSSL
-321 SFGRISSKKDAAVS
+321 SFGRISAKKDAAVS

-349 KELLAGLKEKYFYAS
+349 KDLLTGLKEKYFYAS

-374 CAPLV
+374 CAPFV
-379 KGLLELALDFC
+379 KELLELTLDFC

-403 DFHDMEHLALSIL
+403 DFHDMEHLALQIL
-416 ISREDG
+416 ICREDG
-422 RLSATRTARQ
+422 KLSATRTARQ
-432 LRESYE
+432 LRETYE

-499 LETAG
+499 LETA
-504 ETESGG
+504 EEPG
-510 TQGKAAQNGGI
+510 TAEKSAAQGKTAQVGSVC
-521 RERRID
+521 ERRID

-537 VTDSVNGVF
+537 VTDSVNEVF

-572 DSVIPDAVCREGIY
+572 DPCSAV
-586 EDGEKAEISEDG
+586 
-598 KKAGASEPGQ
+598 Q

-650 GETKKLRPARYSDM
+650 SETKQLRPARYSDM

-670 PFGWDET
+670 PSGWDET

-682 ESCGIPV
+682 ETCGIPV

-700 AEVQTVLNFLRVLNN
+700 TEVQTVLNFLRVLNN

-756 CAQEGQEAEK
+756 CVQEGQETGK
-766 KTEEAELRV
+766 KTEEAELRA

-903 AAKPVIVDMDL
+903 IAKPVIVDMDL
-914 GIGLDYVDSALRV
+914 GIGLDYVDSVLRMRR
-927 KQGTLK
+927 GTLK
-933 KNVMAGRLQRDSLG
+933 KNVMAGKLQRDSLG

-975 EKLKEEIE
+975 EKLKEEME
-983 KAAVEKAAGQKA
+983 KAAVREK
-995 AVRDRDGRTS
+995 DDGTLT
-1005 GEGPDSE
+1005 EGADTE
-1012 RLLPFFRRSGASSC
+1012 RLLPFFRRSGASSY
-1026 LDWLLPAWKQ
+1026 LDWLLPAWQQ
-1036 TGQKIELVDASRL
+1036 TGQRMELVDASRL
-1049 LTGQMEKEQSRE
+1049 LAGQMEKEQSRE
-1061 KQLQGLKRFLETEP
+1061 QQLQGLKQFLETEP
-1075 MGTEK
+1075 AG
-1080 KEPQRA
+1080 
-1086 EQEPGKKESEEKEPA
+1086 
-1101 EAGERGQS
+1101 AGEI
-1109 LESGEADAAETAARD
+1109 EETAAQD
-1124 AAARLSARLKS
+1124 AAARLSVRLKS

-1182 VRSEDKMGGAARGSA
+1182 VRSEDKLGGAARGSA

-1211 ARKDAGRDS
+1211 ARKDAGR
-1220 SEEGGMEAA
+1220 A
-1229 GTGRGDTEKENVA
+1229 GSGKENAGKDRV
-1242 RHGSPEAAENGAD
+1242 SESAENGAD
-1255 RKELEALLDEMREQG
+1255 RKALEALLDEMREQG
-1270 RLLPEYRKAVSP
+1270 RLLPEYREAVSP
-1282 WRLEAFLKSSLA
+1282 WRLEAFLKSALA

-1323 AFPEDETVLI
+1323 DFPGEETVLI
-1333 QGIIDIYFEEDG
+1333 QGIIDVYFEEDG

-1392 SFALQREIVL
+1392 SFALQKEILL

>member
-43 KDPGHPV
+43 KDPVHPV

-141 DEMLEEYFAERVE
+141 DEMLEEYFARGAES
-154 ASDDDSAAES
+154 SDEDSAA
-164 SGDDFATG
+164 G
-172 DGGRPSGAGKGRE
+172 DGSRPSE
-185 AEKGSETDG
+185 AEKERETGKGSETDG
-194 AKAGSFQEIVE
+194 SCAGSFQEIVE
-205 YFSPQGSDRRL
+205 YFSPQGNDKRL

-227 MSYPWPEEWLKEHQ
+227 MSYPWPEEWLQEHQ
-241 KDYDVPEGGLDACLW
+241 KDYDVPEGGLDACPW
-256 MEELKGYVKT
+256 VEELKSYVKM
-266 QLSEADQLLEQA
+266 QLSEAAQLLEQA

-291 LDTLLEDRER
+291 LDTLLEDQER
-301 VEELSRAAGFSE
+301 VEELSSAEDFSA
-313 LYESFSSL
+313 LYEGFSSL

-335 QEKRERAKELRGTV
+335 QEKREWAKELRGTV
-349 KELLAGLKEKYFYAS
+349 KELLTGLKEKYFYAS

-374 CAPLV
+374 CAPFV
-379 KGLLELALDFC
+379 KELLELALDFC

-403 DFHDMEHLALSIL
+403 DFHDMEHLALQIL
-416 ISREDG
+416 ICREDG
-422 RLSATRTARQ
+422 KLSATRTARQ
-432 LRESYE
+432 LRETYE

-499 LETAG
+499 LETAEPG
-504 ETESGG
+504 EAESGE
-510 TQGKAAQNGGI
+510 TQGKAAGNGEI

-537 VTDSVNGVF
+537 VTDSVNEVF

-572 DSVIPDAVCREGIY
+572 DPCGVA
-586 EDGEKAEISEDG
+586 
-598 KKAGASEPGQ
+598 Q

-633 AVAGRIRELVGR
+633 AVAGRIRELVGQ

-650 GETKKLRPARYSDM
+650 SETKELRPARYSDM

-670 PFGWDET
+670 PSGWDET

-700 AEVQTVLNFLRVLNN
+700 TEVQTVLNFLRVLNN

-756 CAQEGQEAEK
+756 CAKEGQAAEK
-766 KTEEAELRV
+766 KTEEAKLCA
-775 KAQAFLALLERFRN
+775 KAQAFLTLLERFRN

-903 AAKPVIVDMDL
+903 IAKPVIVDMDL

-927 KQGTLK
+927 KRGTLK
-933 KNVMAGRLQRDSLG
+933 KNVMAGKLQRDSLG

-983 KAAVEKAAGQKA
+983 KATEQDITAQKA
-995 AVRDRDGRTS
+995 TARDRDGRTP
-1005 GEGPDSE
+1005 GEGLDSE
-1012 RLLPFFRRSGASSC
+1012 RLLPFFRRSGVSC
-1026 LDWLLPAWKQ
+1026 YLDWLLPAWQQ
-1036 TGQKIELVDASRL
+1036 TGQQIELVDASRL

-1061 KQLQGLKRFLETEP
+1061 QQLQGLKSFLETEP
-1075 MGTEK
+1075 AG
-1080 KEPQRA
+1080 A
-1086 EQEPGKKESEEKEPA
+1086 EEKEM
-1101 EAGERGQS
+1101 
-1109 LESGEADAAETAARD
+1109 AAQD
-1124 AAARLSARLKS
+1124 AAARLAARLKS
-1135 GYPHRNLERLYT
+1135 EYPHRNLERLYT

-1156 AGMAEAAEEAYHLF
+1156 AGMEEAAEEAYHLF
-1170 EEEEVVPYLPRF
+1170 EEEEVIPYLPRF

-1197 YHKALELFPFGSWM
+1197 YHKVLELFPFGSWM
-1211 ARKDAGRDS
+1211 ARKDAGRGGLA
-1220 SEEGGMEAA
+1220 EGGPERD
-1229 GTGRGDTEKENVA
+1229 GSEKENAGKDRV
-1242 RHGSPEAAENGAD
+1242 SESAENGAD
-1255 RKELEALLDEMREQG
+1255 RKALEALLDEMREQG
-1270 RLLPEYRKAVSP
+1270 RLLPEYREAVSA
-1282 WRLEAFLKSSLA
+1282 WRLEAFLKSGLA

-1323 AFPEDETVLI
+1323 DFPEEETVLI
-1333 QGIIDIYFEEDG
+1333 QGIIDVYFEEDG

-1392 SFALQREIVL
+1392 SFALQREIAL

>member
-43 KDPGHPV
+43 KDPVHPV

-77 DAVDEQPENAHL
+77 DAVDEHPENAHL

-141 DEMLEEYFAERVE
+141 DEMLEEYFARG
-154 ASDDDSAAES
+154 AES
-164 SGDDFATG
+164 SGEDSAAG
-172 DGGRPSGAGKGRE
+172 DGSRPSEAEEGRE
-185 AEKGSETDG
+185 TGKGSETDG
-194 AKAGSFQEIVE
+194 SCAGSFQEIVE
-205 YFSPQGSDRRL
+205 YFSPQGNDKRL

-227 MSYPWPEEWLKEHQ
+227 MSYPWPEEWLQEHQ
-241 KDYDVPEGGLDACLW
+241 KDYDVPGGGLDACPW
-256 MEELKGYVKT
+256 VEELKSYVKT
-266 QLSEADQLLEQA
+266 QLSEAAQLLEQA

-291 LDTLLEDRER
+291 LDTLLEDQER
-301 VEELSRAAGFSE
+301 VEELSHAENFSE
-313 LYESFSSL
+313 LYEGFSSL
-321 SFGRISSKKDAAVS
+321 SFGRISSKKDVAVS

-349 KELLAGLKEKYFYAS
+349 KDLLTGLKEKYFYAS

-374 CAPLV
+374 CAPFV
-379 KGLLELALDFC
+379 KELLELTLDFC

-403 DFHDMEHLALSIL
+403 DFHDMEHLALQIL
-416 ISREDG
+416 ICREDG
-422 RLSATRTARQ
+422 KLSATRTARQ
-432 LRESYE
+432 LRETYE

-499 LETAG
+499 LETA
-504 ETESGG
+504 EEPG
-510 TQGKAAQNGGI
+510 TAENGAAQGKTAQSGSVC
-521 RERRID
+521 ERRID

-537 VTDSVNGVF
+537 VTDSVNEVF

-572 DSVIPDAVCREGIY
+572 DLEM
-586 EDGEKAEISEDG
+586 E
-598 KKAGASEPGQ
+598 

-650 GETKKLRPARYSDM
+650 SETKQLRPARYSDM

-670 PFGWDET
+670 PSGWDET

-682 ESCGIPV
+682 ETCGIPV

-700 AEVQTVLNFLRVLNN
+700 TEVQTVLNFLRVLNN

-756 CAQEGQEAEK
+756 CAQEGQEAGK
-766 KTEEAELRV
+766 KTEEAELCA
-775 KAQAFLALLERFRN
+775 KAQAFLTLLERFRN

-903 AAKPVIVDMDL
+903 IAKPVIVDMDL
-914 GIGLDYVDSALRV
+914 GIGLDYVDSVLRM
-927 KQGTLK
+927 KRGTLK
-933 KNVMAGRLQRDSLG
+933 KNVMAGKLQRDSLG

-975 EKLKEEIE
+975 EKLKEEME
-983 KAAVEKAAGQKA
+983 KAAVREK
-995 AVRDRDGRTS
+995 DDGTLT
-1005 GEGPDSE
+1005 EGADTE
-1012 RLLPFFRRSGASSC
+1012 RLLPFFRRSGASSY
-1026 LDWLLPAWKQ
+1026 LDWLLPAWQQ
-1036 TGQKIELVDASRL
+1036 TGQRMELVDASRL
-1049 LTGQMEKEQSRE
+1049 LAGQMEKEQSRE
-1061 KQLQGLKRFLETEP
+1061 QQLEGLKQFLETEP
-1075 MGTEK
+1075 AG
-1080 KEPQRA
+1080 
-1086 EQEPGKKESEEKEPA
+1086 
-1101 EAGERGQS
+1101 AGET
-1109 LESGEADAAETAARD
+1109 EETAAQDAVARD

-1182 VRSEDKMGGAARGSA
+1182 VRSEDKLGGAARGSA

-1211 ARKDAGRDS
+1211 ARKDAGRGGLA
-1220 SEEGGMEAA
+1220 EGGPERA
-1229 GTGRGDTEKENVA
+1229 GSGKENAGKDRV
-1242 RHGSPEAAENGAD
+1242 SESAENGAD
-1255 RKELEALLDEMREQG
+1255 RKALEALLDEMREQG
-1270 RLLPEYRKAVSP
+1270 RLLPEYREAVSP
-1282 WRLEAFLKSSLA
+1282 WRLEAFLKSALA

-1323 AFPEDETVLI
+1323 DFPGEETVLI
-1333 QGIIDIYFEEDG
+1333 QGIIDVYFEEDG

-1392 SFALQREIVL
+1392 SFALQKEILL

>member
-1 MAVTFTKEQQET
+1 VPVTFTKEQQET

-43 KDPGHPV
+43 KDPVHPV

-77 DAVDEQPENAHL
+77 DAVDEHPENAHL

-141 DEMLEEYFAERVE
+141 DEMLEEYFARG
-154 ASDDDSAAES
+154 AES
-164 SGDDFATG
+164 SGEDSATG
-172 DGGRPSGAGKGRE
+172 DGSRPSEAEEGRE
-185 AEKGSETDG
+185 TGKGSETDG
-194 AKAGSFQEIVE
+194 SCAGSFQEIVE
-205 YFSPQGSDRRL
+205 YFSPQGNDKRL

-227 MSYPWPEEWLKEHQ
+227 MSYPWPEEWLQEHQ
-241 KDYDVPEGGLDACLW
+241 KDYDVPEGGLDACPW
-256 MEELKGYVKT
+256 VEELKSYVKM
-266 QLSEADQLLEQA
+266 QLSEAAQLLEQA

-291 LDTLLEDRER
+291 LDTLLEDQER
-301 VEELSRAAGFSE
+301 VAELSRAEGFSE
-313 LYESFSSL
+313 LYEGFSSL
-321 SFGRISSKKDAAVS
+321 SFGRISAKKDAAVS

-349 KELLAGLKEKYFYAS
+349 KDLLTGLKEKYFYAS

-374 CAPLV
+374 CAPFV
-379 KGLLELALDFC
+379 KELLELTLDFC

-403 DFHDMEHLALSIL
+403 DFHDMEHLALQIL
-416 ISREDG
+416 ICREDG
-422 RLSATRTARQ
+422 KLSATRTARQ
-432 LRESYE
+432 LRETYE

-499 LETAG
+499 LETA
-504 ETESGG
+504 EEPG
-510 TQGKAAQNGGI
+510 TAEKSAAQGKTAQVGSVC
-521 RERRID
+521 ERRID

-537 VTDSVNGVF
+537 VTDSVNEVF

-572 DSVIPDAVCREGIY
+572 DPCSAV
-586 EDGEKAEISEDG
+586 
-598 KKAGASEPGQ
+598 Q

-650 GETKKLRPARYSDM
+650 SETKQLRPARYSDM

-670 PFGWDET
+670 PSGWDET

-682 ESCGIPV
+682 ETCGIPV

-700 AEVQTVLNFLRVLNN
+700 TEVQTVLNFLRVLNN

-756 CAQEGQEAEK
+756 CVQEGQETGK
-766 KTEEAELRV
+766 KTEEAELRA

-903 AAKPVIVDMDL
+903 IAKPVIVDMDL
-914 GIGLDYVDSALRV
+914 GIGLDYVDSVLRMRR
-927 KQGTLK
+927 GTLK
-933 KNVMAGRLQRDSLG
+933 KNVMAGKLQRDSLG

-975 EKLKEEIE
+975 EKLKEEME
-983 KAAVEKAAGQKA
+983 KAAVREK
-995 AVRDRDGRTS
+995 DDGTLT
-1005 GEGPDSE
+1005 EGADTE
-1012 RLLPFFRRSGASSC
+1012 RLLPFFRRSGASSY
-1026 LDWLLPAWKQ
+1026 LDWLLPAWQQ
-1036 TGQKIELVDASRL
+1036 TGQRMELVDASRL
-1049 LTGQMEKEQSRE
+1049 LAGQMEKEQSRE
-1061 KQLQGLKRFLETEP
+1061 QQLQGLKQFLETEP
-1075 MGTEK
+1075 AG
-1080 KEPQRA
+1080 
-1086 EQEPGKKESEEKEPA
+1086 
-1101 EAGERGQS
+1101 AGEI
-1109 LESGEADAAETAARD
+1109 EETAAQD
-1124 AAARLSARLKS
+1124 AAARLSVRLKS

-1182 VRSEDKMGGAARGSA
+1182 VRSEDKLGGAARGSA

-1211 ARKDAGRDS
+1211 ARKDAGR
-1220 SEEGGMEAA
+1220 A
-1229 GTGRGDTEKENVA
+1229 GSGKENAGKDRV
-1242 RHGSPEAAENGAD
+1242 SESAENGAD
-1255 RKELEALLDEMREQG
+1255 RKALEALLDEMREQG
-1270 RLLPEYRKAVSP
+1270 RLLPEYREAVSP
-1282 WRLEAFLKSSLA
+1282 WRLEAFLKSALA

-1323 AFPEDETVLI
+1323 DFPGEETVLI
-1333 QGIIDIYFEEDG
+1333 QGIIDVYFEEDG

-1392 SFALQREIVL
+1392 SFALQREIAL

>member
-1 MAVTFTKEQQET
+1 MPVTFTKEQQET

-43 KDPGHPV
+43 KDPVHPV

-77 DAVDEQPENAHL
+77 DAVDEHPENAHL

-141 DEMLEEYFAERVE
+141 DEMLEEYFARG
-154 ASDDDSAAES
+154 AES
-164 SGDDFATG
+164 SGEDSATG
-172 DGGRPSGAGKGRE
+172 DGSRPSEAEEGRE
-185 AEKGSETDG
+185 TGKGSETDG
-194 AKAGSFQEIVE
+194 SCAGSFQEIVE
-205 YFSPQGSDRRL
+205 YFSPQGNDKRL

-227 MSYPWPEEWLKEHQ
+227 MSYPWPEEWLQEHQ
-241 KDYDVPEGGLDACLW
+241 KDYDVPEGGLDACPW
-256 MEELKGYVKT
+256 VEELKSYVKM
-266 QLSEADQLLEQA
+266 QLSEAEQLLEQA

-291 LDTLLEDRER
+291 LDTLLEDQER
-301 VEELSRAAGFSE
+301 VAELSRAEGFSE
-313 LYESFSSL
+313 LYEGFSSL
-321 SFGRISSKKDAAVS
+321 SFGRISAKKDAAVS

-349 KELLAGLKEKYFYAS
+349 KDLLTGLKEKYFYAS

-374 CAPLV
+374 CAPFV
-379 KGLLELALDFC
+379 KELLELTLDFC

-403 DFHDMEHLALSIL
+403 DFHDMEHLALQIL
-416 ISREDG
+416 ICREDG
-422 RLSATRTARQ
+422 KLSATRTARQ
-432 LRESYE
+432 LRETYE

-499 LETAG
+499 LETA
-504 ETESGG
+504 EEPG
-510 TQGKAAQNGGI
+510 TAEKSAAQGKTAQVGSVC
-521 RERRID
+521 ERRID

-537 VTDSVNGVF
+537 VTDSVNEVF

-572 DSVIPDAVCREGIY
+572 DPC
-586 EDGEKAEISEDG
+586 
-598 KKAGASEPGQ
+598 GAAQ

-650 GETKKLRPARYSDM
+650 SETKQLRSARYSDM

-670 PFGWDET
+670 PSGWDET

-682 ESCGIPV
+682 ETCGIPV

-700 AEVQTVLNFLRVLNN
+700 TEVQTVLNFLRVLNN

-756 CAQEGQEAEK
+756 CVQEGQETGK
-766 KTEEAELRV
+766 KTEEAELRA

-858 IDYGEASLQDENAD
+858 VDYGEASLQDENAD

-903 AAKPVIVDMDL
+903 IAKPVIVDMDL
-914 GIGLDYVDSALRV
+914 GIGLDYVDSVLRM
-927 KQGTLK
+927 KRGTLK
-933 KNVMAGRLQRDSLG
+933 KNVMAGKLQRDSLG

-975 EKLKEEIE
+975 EKLKEEME
-983 KAAVEKAAGQKA
+983 KAAVREK
-995 AVRDRDGRTS
+995 DDGTLA
-1005 GEGPDSE
+1005 EGADTE
-1012 RLLPFFRRSGASSC
+1012 RLLPFFRRSGASSY
-1026 LDWLLPAWKQ
+1026 LDWLLPAWQQ
-1036 TGQKIELVDASRL
+1036 TGQRMELVDASRL
-1049 LTGQMEKEQSRE
+1049 LAGQMEKEQSRE
-1061 KQLQGLKRFLETEP
+1061 QQLEGLKQFLETEP
-1075 MGTEK
+1075 AG
-1080 KEPQRA
+1080 
-1086 EQEPGKKESEEKEPA
+1086 
-1101 EAGERGQS
+1101 AGEI
-1109 LESGEADAAETAARD
+1109 EETAAQD
-1124 AAARLSARLKS
+1124 AAARLSVRLKS

-1182 VRSEDKMGGAARGSA
+1182 VRSEDKLGGAARGSA

-1211 ARKDAGRDS
+1211 ARKDAGR
-1220 SEEGGMEAA
+1220 A
-1229 GTGRGDTEKENVA
+1229 GSGKENAGKDRV
-1242 RHGSPEAAENGAD
+1242 SESAENGAD
-1255 RKELEALLDEMREQG
+1255 RKALEALLDEMREQG
-1270 RLLPEYRKAVSP
+1270 RLLPEYREAVSP
-1282 WRLEAFLKSSLA
+1282 WRLEAFLKSALA

-1323 AFPEDETVLI
+1323 DFPGEETVLI
-1333 QGIIDIYFEEDG
+1333 QGIIDVYFEEDG

-1392 SFALQREIVL
+1392 SFALQKEILL

>member
-1 MAVTFTKEQQET
+1 MPVTFTKEQQET

-43 KDPGHPV
+43 KDPVHPV

-77 DAVDEQPENAHL
+77 DAVDEHPENAHL

-141 DEMLEEYFAERVE
+141 DEMLEEYFARG
-154 ASDDDSAAES
+154 AES
-164 SGDDFATG
+164 SGEDSATG
-172 DGGRPSGAGKGRE
+172 DGSRPSEAEEGRE
-185 AEKGSETDG
+185 TGKGSETDG
-194 AKAGSFQEIVE
+194 SCAGSFQEIVE
-205 YFSPQGSDRRL
+205 YFSPQGNDKRL

-227 MSYPWPEEWLKEHQ
+227 MSYPWPEEWLQEHQ
-241 KDYDVPEGGLDACLW
+241 KDYDVPEGGLDACPW
-256 MEELKGYVKT
+256 VEELKSYVKM
-266 QLSEADQLLEQA
+266 QLSEAEQLLEQA

-291 LDTLLEDRER
+291 LDTLLEDQER
-301 VEELSRAAGFSE
+301 VAELSRAEGFSE
-313 LYESFSSL
+313 LYEGFSSL
-321 SFGRISSKKDAAVS
+321 SFGRISAKKDAAVS

-349 KELLAGLKEKYFYAS
+349 KDLLTGLKEKYFYAS

-374 CAPLV
+374 CAPFV
-379 KGLLELALDFC
+379 KELLELTLDFC

-403 DFHDMEHLALSIL
+403 DFHDMEHLALQIL
-416 ISREDG
+416 ICREDG
-422 RLSATRTARQ
+422 KLSATRTARQ
-432 LRESYE
+432 LRETYE

-499 LETAG
+499 LETA
-504 ETESGG
+504 EEPG
-510 TQGKAAQNGGI
+510 TAEKSAAQGKTAQVGSVC
-521 RERRID
+521 ERRID

-537 VTDSVNGVF
+537 VTDSVNEVF

-572 DSVIPDAVCREGIY
+572 DPCSAV
-586 EDGEKAEISEDG
+586 
-598 KKAGASEPGQ
+598 Q

-633 AVAGRIRELVGR
+633 AVAGRIRELVGQ

-650 GETKKLRPARYSDM
+650 SETKELRPARYSDM

-670 PFGWDET
+670 PSGWDET

-682 ESCGIPV
+682 ETCGIPV

-700 AEVQTVLNFLRVLNN
+700 TEVQTVLNFLRVLNN

-756 CAQEGQEAEK
+756 CVQEGQETGK
-766 KTEEAELRV
+766 KTEEAELRA

-903 AAKPVIVDMDL
+903 IAKPVIVDMDL
-914 GIGLDYVDSALRV
+914 GIGLDYVDSVLRMRR
-927 KQGTLK
+927 GTLK
-933 KNVMAGRLQRDSLG
+933 KNVMAGKLQRDSLG

-975 EKLKEEIE
+975 EKLKEEME
-983 KAAVEKAAGQKA
+983 KAAVREK
-995 AVRDRDGRTS
+995 DDGTLT
-1005 GEGPDSE
+1005 EGADTE
-1012 RLLPFFRRSGASSC
+1012 RLLPFFRRSGASSY
-1026 LDWLLPAWKQ
+1026 LDWLLPAWQQ
-1036 TGQKIELVDASRL
+1036 TGQRMELVDASRL
-1049 LTGQMEKEQSRE
+1049 LAGQMEKEQSRE
-1061 KQLQGLKRFLETEP
+1061 QQLQGLKQFLETEP
-1075 MGTEK
+1075 AG
-1080 KEPQRA
+1080 
-1086 EQEPGKKESEEKEPA
+1086 
-1101 EAGERGQS
+1101 AGEI
-1109 LESGEADAAETAARD
+1109 EETAAQD
-1124 AAARLSARLKS
+1124 AAARLSVRLKS

-1182 VRSEDKMGGAARGSA
+1182 VRSEDKLGGAARGSA

-1211 ARKDAGRDS
+1211 ARKDAGR
-1220 SEEGGMEAA
+1220 A
-1229 GTGRGDTEKENVA
+1229 GSGKENAGKDRV
-1242 RHGSPEAAENGAD
+1242 SESAENGAD
-1255 RKELEALLDEMREQG
+1255 RKALEALLDEMREQG
-1270 RLLPEYRKAVSP
+1270 RLLPEYREAVSP
-1282 WRLEAFLKSSLA
+1282 WRLEAFLKSALA

-1323 AFPEDETVLI
+1323 DFPGEETVLI
-1333 QGIIDIYFEEDG
+1333 QGIIDVYFEEDG

-1392 SFALQREIVL
+1392 SFALQREIAL

>member
-43 KDPGHPV
+43 KDPVHPV

-141 DEMLEEYFAERVE
+141 DEMLEEYFAGGV
-154 ASDDDSAAES
+154 ES
-164 SGDDFATG
+164 SGDDST
-172 DGGRPSGAGKGRE
+172 
-185 AEKGSETDG
+185 AESETD
-194 AKAGSFQEIVE
+194 GSFQEIVE
-205 YFSPQGSDRRL
+205 YFSPQGNDRRL

-227 MSYPWPEEWLKEHQ
+227 MSYPWPEEWLREHQ
-241 KDYDVPEGGLDACLW
+241 KDYDVPEGGLDACPW
-256 MEELKGYVKT
+256 VEELKSYVKT
-266 QLSEADQLLEQA
+266 QLSEAEQLLEQA

-291 LDTLLEDRER
+291 LDTLLEDQER
-301 VEELSRAAGFSE
+301 VEELSCAEDFSA
-313 LYESFSSL
+313 LYEGFSSL

-335 QEKRERAKELRGTV
+335 QEKREQAKELRGTV
-349 KELLAGLKEKYFYAS
+349 KDLLTGLKEKYFYAS

-374 CAPLV
+374 CAPFV
-379 KGLLELALDFC
+379 KELLELALDFC

-403 DFHDMEHLALSIL
+403 DFHDMEHLALQIL
-416 ISREDG
+416 ICREDG
-422 RLSATRTARQ
+422 KLSATRTARQ
-432 LRESYE
+432 LRETYE

-499 LETAG
+499 LETAEPG
-504 ETESGG
+504 EAESGE
-510 TQGKAAQNGGI
+510 TQGKAAGNGEI

-537 VTDSVNGVF
+537 VTDSVNEVF

-572 DSVIPDAVCREGIY
+572 DPCSAV
-586 EDGEKAEISEDG
+586 
-598 KKAGASEPGQ
+598 Q

-650 GETKKLRPARYSDM
+650 SETKQLRPARYSDM

-670 PFGWDET
+670 PSGWDET

-682 ESCGIPV
+682 ETSGIPV

-700 AEVQTVLNFLRVLNN
+700 TEVQTVLNFLRVLNN

-756 CAQEGQEAEK
+756 CAKEGQAAEK
-766 KTEEAELRV
+766 KTEEAKLCA
-775 KAQAFLALLERFRN
+775 KAQAFLTLLERFRN

-903 AAKPVIVDMDL
+903 IAKPVIVDMDL

-927 KQGTLK
+927 KRGTLK
-933 KNVMAGRLQRDSLG
+933 KNVMAGKLQRDSLG

-983 KAAVEKAAGQKA
+983 KATAQNTTAQKA
-995 AVRDRDGRTS
+995 TARDRDGRAP
-1005 GEGPDSE
+1005 GEGLDSE
-1012 RLLPFFRRSGASSC
+1012 RLLPFFRRSGVSSY
-1026 LDWLLPAWKQ
+1026 LDWLLPAWQQ
-1036 TGQKIELVDASRL
+1036 TGQQIELVDASRL
-1049 LTGQMEKEQSRE
+1049 LTGQMEKEQSRDQ
-1061 KQLQGLKRFLETEP
+1061 QLEGLKSFLETEP
-1075 MGTEK
+1075 AG
-1080 KEPQRA
+1080 A
-1086 EQEPGKKESEEKEPA
+1086 EEKE
-1101 EAGERGQS
+1101 
-1109 LESGEADAAETAARD
+1109 TAAQD
-1124 AAARLSARLKS
+1124 AAARLAARLKS
-1135 GYPHRNLERLYT
+1135 EYPHRNLERLYT

-1156 AGMAEAAEEAYHLF
+1156 AGMEEAAEEAYHLF

-1182 VRSEDKMGGAARGSA
+1182 VRSEDKLGGAARGSA

-1211 ARKDAGRDS
+1211 
-1220 SEEGGMEAA
+1220 EGENF
-1229 GTGRGDTEKENVA
+1229 EKEDT
-1242 RHGSPEAAENGAD
+1242 RKKGISKD
-1255 RKELEALLDEMREQG
+1255 RKALEALLDGMREQG
-1270 RLLPEYRKAVSP
+1270 RLLPEYREAVSA
-1282 WRLEAFLKSSLA
+1282 WRLEAFLKSTLA

-1323 AFPEDETVLI
+1323 DFPEEETVLI
-1333 QGIIDIYFEEDG
+1333 QGIIDVYFEEDG
-1345 ELVVADYKTDAVT
+1345 GLVVADYKTDAVT

-1392 SFALQREIVL
+1392 SFALQREILL

>member
-1 MAVTFTKEQQET
+1 MPVTFTKEQQET

-43 KDPGHPV
+43 KDPVHPV

-77 DAVDEQPENAHL
+77 DAVDEHPENAHL

-141 DEMLEEYFAERVE
+141 DEMLEEYFARG
-154 ASDDDSAAES
+154 AES
-164 SGDDFATG
+164 SGEDSATG
-172 DGGRPSGAGKGRE
+172 DGSRPSEAEDGRE
-185 AEKGSETDG
+185 TGKGSETD
-194 AKAGSFQEIVE
+194 GSFQEIVE
-205 YFSPQGSDRRL
+205 YFSPQGNDKRL

-227 MSYPWPEEWLKEHQ
+227 MSYPWPEEWLQEHQ
-241 KDYDVPEGGLDACLW
+241 KDYDVPEGGLDACPW
-256 MEELKGYVKT
+256 VEELKSYVKM
-266 QLSEADQLLEQA
+266 QLSEAEQLLEQA

-291 LDTLLEDRER
+291 LDTLLEDQER
-301 VEELSRAAGFSE
+301 VAELSRAEGFSE
-313 LYESFSSL
+313 LYEGFSSL
-321 SFGRISSKKDAAVS
+321 SFGRISAKKDAAVS

-349 KELLAGLKEKYFYAS
+349 KDLLTGLKEKYFYAS

-374 CAPLV
+374 CAPFV
-379 KGLLELALDFC
+379 KELLELTLDFC

-403 DFHDMEHLALSIL
+403 DFHDMEHLALQIL
-416 ISREDG
+416 ICREDG
-422 RLSATRTARQ
+422 KLSATRTARQ
-432 LRESYE
+432 LRETYE

-499 LETAG
+499 LETA
-504 ETESGG
+504 EKPG
-510 TQGKAAQNGGI
+510 TAEKSAAQGKTAQVGSVC
-521 RERRID
+521 ERRID

-537 VTDSVNGVF
+537 VTDSVNEVF

-572 DSVIPDAVCREGIY
+572 DPCSA
-586 EDGEKAEISEDG
+586 A
-598 KKAGASEPGQ
+598 Q

-650 GETKKLRPARYSDM
+650 SETKQLRPARYSDM

-670 PFGWDET
+670 PSGWDET

-682 ESCGIPV
+682 ETCGIPV

-700 AEVQTVLNFLRVLNN
+700 TEVQTVLNFLRVLNN

-756 CAQEGQEAEK
+756 CVQEGQEAGK
-766 KTEEAELRV
+766 KTEEAELRA
-775 KAQAFLALLERFRN
+775 KAQTFLALLERFRN

-903 AAKPVIVDMDL
+903 IAKPVIVDMDL
-914 GIGLDYVDSALRV
+914 GIGLDYVDSVLRMRR
-927 KQGTLK
+927 GTLK
-933 KNVMAGRLQRDSLG
+933 KNVMAGKLQRDSLG

-975 EKLKEEIE
+975 EKLKEEME
-983 KAAVEKAAGQKA
+983 KAAVREK
-995 AVRDRDGRTS
+995 DDGTLT
-1005 GEGPDSE
+1005 EGADTE
-1012 RLLPFFRRSGASSC
+1012 RLLPFFRRSGASSY
-1026 LDWLLPAWKQ
+1026 LDWLLPAWQQ
-1036 TGQKIELVDASRL
+1036 TGQRMELVDASRL
-1049 LTGQMEKEQSRE
+1049 LAGQMEKEQSRE
-1061 KQLQGLKRFLETEP
+1061 QQLEGLKQFLETEP
-1075 MGTEK
+1075 AG
-1080 KEPQRA
+1080 
-1086 EQEPGKKESEEKEPA
+1086 
-1101 EAGERGQS
+1101 AGET
-1109 LESGEADAAETAARD
+1109 EETAAQD
-1124 AAARLSARLKS
+1124 AAARLSLRLKS

-1182 VRSEDKMGGAARGSA
+1182 VRSEDKLGGAARGSA

-1211 ARKDAGRDS
+1211 ARKDAGR
-1220 SEEGGMEAA
+1220 A
-1229 GTGRGDTEKENVA
+1229 GSGKENAGKDRV
-1242 RHGSPEAAENGAD
+1242 SESAENGAD
-1255 RKELEALLDEMREQG
+1255 RKALEALLDEMREQG
-1270 RLLPEYRKAVSP
+1270 RLLPEYREAVSP
-1282 WRLEAFLKSSLA
+1282 WRLEAFLKSALA

-1323 AFPEDETVLI
+1323 DFPEDETVLI
-1333 QGIIDIYFEEDG
+1333 QGIIDVYFEEDG

-1392 SFALQREIVL
+1392 SFALQKEILL